1 MKKIKLFDYQEDMVK
16 RVQEAFNHHNA
27 VMVQMPTGTG
37 KTMVLANI
45 VFSFLEKCNHP
56 IWIVAHRRELVSQI
70 KDTLNK
76 FLLNFIF
83 SNHPVPPSK
92 EGSTAFP
99 KPLSPQGTGDVTA
112 RCAEFFESPRPSLAK
127 EGSTSH
133 PSPLSSEERD
143 VTALRCSEPLRS
155 KVGGPSKVSPDCLS
169 AGALKR
175 ASKVSPDCLCGVNRL
190 AKKEDGTSDILIEK
204 PSDSSL
210 FTLRSSLIKVVSI
223 QWLSRHY
230 GEMEEKPGLIVID
243 EAHHA
248 LAETYAEVMNAYPK
262 AKKLGLTA
270 TPYRLNGKGFTD
282 LFDTLLCSW
291 SMEKFIAEGR
301 LSLYDYYSIK
311 PDSADQLLIDSL
323 QKRGADGDYQQKELN
338 EVMDVKPSLERL
350 CLTIKEYVPGK
361 KGIVYAI
368 SIQHAEHIAEF
379 YRENGIKAVAI
390 SSKTP
395 SSLRKELIERFKS
408 SNTSQYFS
416 NHPVP
421 PSKEGVSK
429 ITPSIFTIK
438 EGDFSKTHPSSL
450 TLKGGS
456 TAFPKPLFNSLYDPF
471 GSPSRGQKP
480 QGTGD
485 VTALRCSEPLRS
497 KVGGASKPSPE
508 CLSASALKEAAECL
522 PECLPECLSASASKE
537 AAECLSVGASKEA
550 ASSTSSLNSAS
561 NTSDEIEVLVSVDLF
576 SEGFDCPDVEFIQ
589 LARPTLSL
597 AKYMQMVGRGLR
609 VTEGKE
615 YCVILDNV
623 GLYKRFGLPSV
634 DRDWQSMFEGRTSL
648 EDILQEACMQVNS
661 HNCRMDVLMD
671 GDEEMMKIIN
681 HERQQQIIM
690 DTYGY
695 QIVED
700 EKGLKGIKDKDGK
713 MILECQ
719 YKKIDV
725 TNDGFA
731 YCYIRKKVGRK
742 EWIDL
747 RNRLWFANKPQ
758 SVKLMGI
765 DFSTEDGKKL
775 YPRILSKYID
785 EKTYLTVKTLELQV
799 GTGLSWKHR
808 FIPWDEPNKVYLYKE
823 GEGNSRLYIDEN
835 EQYYVQK
842 NIGSQLEKVDSREE
856 LAGVAQRDKEERK
869 ESLEK
874 LKNSYKHYEYYP
886 VDNLYPVKKY
896 LGTAKDT
903 ITIEKDGIWH
913 VEDAQ
918 VNESY
923 WVDPVTYRKHYTRP
937 VLFKRGYLNILREGD
952 WCYVRNIP
960 GLRNRPLR
968 QWEIVADD
976 NLCVINNKY
985 LIEKS
990 EPDQWYKICR
1000 RTDDFTYFSVLACYY
1015 ESELIKDDTEIQITQ
1030 FDGEGLKMIQE
1041 GMPYTPLV
1049 IKTRK
1054 RRRW

>member
-1 MKKIKLFDYQEDMVK
+1 MKNDIQLFDYQEDMVK
-16 RVQEAFNHHNA
+16 RVQEAFRHHDS

-37 KTMVLANI
+37 KTYLLAAL
-45 VFSFLEKCNHP
+45 VGLFLKEEV
-56 IWIVAHRRELVSQI
+56 WVVTHRRELVSQI
-70 KDTLNK
+70 KDTLER
-76 FLLNFIF
+76 FF
-83 SNHPVPPSK
+83 S
-92 EGSTAFP
+92 
-99 KPLSPQGTGDVTA
+99 
-112 RCAEFFESPRPSLAK
+112 SLK
-127 EGSTSH
+127 STS
-133 PSPLSSEERD
+133 
-143 VTALRCSEPLRS
+143 
-155 KVGGPSKVSPDCLS
+155 
-169 AGALKR
+169 
-175 ASKVSPDCLCGVNRL
+175 
-190 AKKEDGTSDILIEK
+190 
-204 PSDSSL
+204 
-210 FTLRSSLIKVVSI
+210 IKVTSI

-395 SSLRKELIERFKS
+395 LAERQELIERFKS
-408 SNTSQYFS
+408 S
-416 NHPVP
+416 
-421 PSKEGVSK
+421 
-429 ITPSIFTIK
+429 
-438 EGDFSKTHPSSL
+438 SL
-450 TLKGGS
+450 S
-456 TAFPKPLFNSLYDPF
+456 
-471 GSPSRGQKP
+471 
-480 QGTGD
+480 
-485 VTALRCSEPLRS
+485 
-497 KVGGASKPSPE
+497 
-508 CLSASALKEAAECL
+508 
-522 PECLPECLSASASKE
+522 
-537 AAECLSVGASKEA
+537 
-550 ASSTSSLNSAS
+550 SSLNSAS

-609 VTEGKE
+609 VAEGKE

-648 EDILQEACMQVNS
+648 EDILQEACMQVYN
-661 HNCRMDVLMD
+661 HNCRMDLMMD

-681 HERQQQIIM
+681 HERQQQMIM

-719 YKKIDV
+719 YKKIEV

-765 DFSTEDGKKL
+765 DFCTEDGKKL
-775 YPRILSKYID
+775 YPRIQSKYID

-799 GTGLSWKHR
+799 GTGLSWKQR
-808 FIPWDEPNKVYLYKE
+808 FIPWDEPNKVYMFKA
-823 GEGNSRLYIDEN
+823 GEGNARLYVDED

-842 NIGSQLEKVDSREE
+842 NIGSHLEKVDSREE
-856 LAGVAQRDKEERK
+856 LAELAELAEFAQKDKEEREK
-869 ESLEK
+869 DLEK
-874 LKNSYKHYEYYP
+874 LKKSCH
-886 VDNLYPVKKY
+886 
-896 LGTAKDT
+896 DT
-903 ITIEKDGIWH
+903 R
-913 VEDAQ
+913 
-918 VNESY
+918 S
-923 WVDPVTYRKHYTRP
+923 
-937 VLFKRGYLNILREGD
+937 VLFRRGYLNILKEGD
-952 WCYVRNIP
+952 WCFVRNIP

-976 NLCVINNKY
+976 NLCVIKNTY

-1000 RTDDFTYFSVLACYY
+1000 RTDDFSYFSVLACYY
-1015 ESELIKDDTEIQITQ
+1015 ESELIMDDTEIQITQ
-1030 FDGEGLKMIQE
+1030 FDGEGLKMTQE
-1041 GMPYTPLV
+1041 GMPYTPIV

>member
-1 MKKIKLFDYQEDMVK
+1 MTKDIQLFDYQEDMVK
-16 RVQEAFNHHNA
+16 RVQEAFKHHDA

-45 VFSFLEKCNHP
+45 VFSFLEKSNNP

-70 KDTLNK
+70 KET
-76 FLLNFIF
+76 IF
-83 SNHPVPPSK
+83 SKITPSLFTLK

-112 RCAEFFESPRPSLAK
+112 
-127 EGSTSH
+127 
-133 PSPLSSEERD
+133 
-143 VTALRCSEPLRS
+143 LRCSEPLRS
-155 KVGGPSKVSPDCLS
+155 KDGGPNRSSPDCLS
-169 AGALKR
+169 AGAL
-175 ASKVSPDCLCGVNRL
+175 
-190 AKKEDGTSDILIEK
+190 
-204 PSDSSL
+204 
-210 FTLRSSLIKVVSI
+210 IKVTSI

-230 GEMEEKPGLIVID
+230 GETEEKPGLIVID

-311 PDSADQLLIDSL
+311 PDSANQLLIDSL

-390 SSKTP
+390 SSQTP
-395 SSLRKELIERFKS
+395 LAERQELIERFKS
-408 SNTSQYFS
+408 S
-416 NHPVP
+416 
-421 PSKEGVSK
+421 
-429 ITPSIFTIK
+429 
-438 EGDFSKTHPSSL
+438 SL
-450 TLKGGS
+450 S
-456 TAFPKPLFNSLYDPF
+456 
-471 GSPSRGQKP
+471 
-480 QGTGD
+480 
-485 VTALRCSEPLRS
+485 
-497 KVGGASKPSPE
+497 
-508 CLSASALKEAAECL
+508 
-522 PECLPECLSASASKE
+522 
-537 AAECLSVGASKEA
+537 
-550 ASSTSSLNSAS
+550 SSLNS
-561 NTSDEIEVLVSVDLF
+561 TSDDIEVLVSVDLF

-609 VTEGKE
+609 VAEGKE

-648 EDILQEACMQVNS
+648 EDFLQEACMQIYN

-681 HERQQQIIM
+681 HERQQQMIM
-690 DTYGY
+690 DTCGY
-695 QIVED
+695 EIVED
-700 EKGLKGIKDKDGK
+700 AKGLKGIKDKDGK

-719 YKKIDV
+719 YKKIEV

-747 RNRLWFANKPQ
+747 QNRLWFANKPQ

-765 DFSTEDGKKL
+765 DFCTEDGKKL
-775 YPRILSKYID
+775 YPRIQSKYVD

-808 FIPWDEPNKVYLYKE
+808 FIPWDEPNKVYQYIK
-823 GEGNSRLYIDEN
+823 GEGNSRLYVDDDGRYFAQE
-835 EQYYVQK
+835 
-842 NIGSQLEKVDSREE
+842 NIGSQLVEVNSPEGLAEFAEKDKQKRENDTE
-856 LAGVAQRDKEERK
+856 A
-869 ESLEK
+869 
-874 LKNSYKHYEYYP
+874 LKNAYPHYEFYP
-886 VDNLYPVKKY
+886 VDKVKFPMQIHRNSKCEN
-896 LGTAKDT
+896 K
-903 ITIEKDGIWH
+903 IRIEKDGIWH
-913 VEDAQ
+913 VEDDWYH
-918 VNESY
+918 ESY
-923 WVDPVTYRKHYTRP
+923 WVDPITHRKHYTRP
-937 VLFKRGYLNILREGD
+937 VLFKRGYLNILKEGD

-960 GLRNRPLR
+960 GLRYRPLR

-976 NLCVINNKY
+976 NICVINNKY

-1000 RTDDFTYFSVLACYY
+1000 RTDDFTYFSVLACFY
-1015 ESELIKDDTEIQITQ
+1015 ESEYIKDDTEIQITQ
-1030 FDGEGLKMIQE
+1030 FDGEGLKMTQE
-1041 GMPYTPLV
+1041 GMPYTPIV
-1049 IKTRK
+1049 IRTRK
-1054 RRRW
+1054 RSRWL

>member
-1 MKKIKLFDYQEDMVK
+1 MLFEMTMKMIKLFDYQEDMVK
-16 RVQEAFNHHNA
+16 RVQEAFRRHDS

-37 KTMVLANI
+37 KTHVLAAI
-45 VFSFLEKCNHP
+45 VGLFLKKNV
-56 IWIVAHRRELVSQI
+56 WVVAHRRELVSQI
-70 KDTLNK
+70 KDTLAR
-76 FLLNFIF
+76 F
-83 SNHPVPPSK
+83 
-92 EGSTAFP
+92 FP
-99 KPLSPQGTGDVTA
+99 DLDPEKIQVT
-112 RCAEFFESPRPSLAK
+112 
-127 EGSTSH
+127 
-133 PSPLSSEERD
+133 
-143 VTALRCSEPLRS
+143 
-155 KVGGPSKVSPDCLS
+155 
-169 AGALKR
+169 
-175 ASKVSPDCLCGVNRL
+175 
-190 AKKEDGTSDILIEK
+190 
-204 PSDSSL
+204 
-210 FTLRSSLIKVVSI
+210 SI

-230 GEMEEKPGLIVID
+230 REIKEKPSLIVID

-248 LAETYAEVMNAYPK
+248 LAETYAEVMNTYPK

-270 TPYRLNGKGFTD
+270 TPYRMNGKGFTD
-282 LFDTLLCSW
+282 LFEMLLCSW
-291 SMEKFIAEGR
+291 NMERFIAEGR

-338 EVMDVKPSLERL
+338 EVMDVRPSLERL
-350 CLTIKEYVPGK
+350 CLTVKQYVPGK

-368 SIQHAEHIAEF
+368 SIQHAEHIAEY

-395 SSLRKELIERFKS
+395 SSLRKELIERFKKN
-408 SNTSQYFS
+408 NTSLSF
-416 NHPVP
+416 
-421 PSKEGVSK
+421 SK
-429 ITPSIFTIK
+429 ITPSLF
-438 EGDFSKTHPSSL
+438 
-450 TLKGGS
+450 TLKEGS
-456 TAFPKPLFNSLYDPF
+456 TAFPKPLS
-471 GSPSRGQKP
+471 P

-485 VTALRCSEPLRS
+485 VTAPTRRSEPLRS
-497 KVGGASKPSPE
+497 KDGGPSKVSPDCVGWDRLGVT
-508 CLSASALKEAAECL
+508 CLHLAEKV
-522 PECLPECLSASASKE
+522 AD
-537 AAECLSVGASKEA
+537 
-550 ASSTSSLNSAS
+550 
-561 NTSDEIEVLVSVDLF
+561 DEIEVLVSVDLF

-609 VTEGKE
+609 VAEGKE
-615 YCVILDNV
+615 YCMILDNV

-648 EDILQEACMQVNS
+648 EDVLQETCMQVNS
-661 HNCRMDVLMD
+661 HNCRMDLVMD

-681 HERQQQIIM
+681 HERQQQMIM

-695 QIVED
+695 SLMEND
-700 EKGLKGIKDKDGK
+700 KGLLGIKDNGGNV
-713 MILECQ
+713 ILDCI
-719 YKKIDV
+719 YKKIEV

-731 YCYIRKKVGRK
+731 NCYIRKKAGRK

-747 RNRLWFANKPQ
+747 QNRLWFANKPQ

-808 FIPWDEPNKVYLYKE
+808 FIPWDEPNKVYMYKE
-823 GEGNSRLYIDEN
+823 GEGNARLYVDEN
-835 EQYYVQK
+835 EQYFVQK

-856 LAGVAQRDKEERK
+856 LAEFAKKDKEERK
-869 ESLEK
+869 EGLEK
-874 LKNSYKHYEYYP
+874 LKNSYKLYEYYP
-886 VDNLYPVKKY
+886 VDNFYPIKKY
-896 LGTAKDT
+896 LGTAKDN
-903 ITIEKDGIWH
+903 IRIEKDGIWH
-913 VEDAQ
+913 VDDAQ
-918 VNESY
+918 SNESF
-923 WVDPVTYRKHYTRP
+923 WVDPITHRKHYTRP
-937 VLFKRGYLNILREGD
+937 VLFKRGYLNILKEGD
-952 WCYVRNIP
+952 WCYVRNIQR
-960 GLRNRPLR
+960 LMNRPLR

-976 NLCVINNKY
+976 NICVINNTY

-1030 FDGEGLKMIQE
+1030 FDGDGLKMTQE
-1041 GMPYTPLV
+1041 GFPYTPIV

-1054 RRRW
+1054 RSRWW

>member
-1 MKKIKLFDYQEDMVK
+1 MKNDIQLFDYQEDMVK
-16 RVQEAFNHHNA
+16 RVQEAFRHHDS

-45 VFSFLEKCNHP
+45 VFSFLEMGNHP

-70 KDTLNK
+70 KDTL
-76 FLLNFIF
+76 
-83 SNHPVPPSK
+83 
-92 EGSTAFP
+92 E
-99 KPLSPQGTGDVTA
+99 
-112 RCAEFFESPRPSLAK
+112 RFF
-127 EGSTSH
+127 
-133 PSPLSSEERD
+133 
-143 VTALRCSEPLRS
+143 
-155 KVGGPSKVSPDCLS
+155 
-169 AGALKR
+169 
-175 ASKVSPDCLCGVNRL
+175 
-190 AKKEDGTSDILIEK
+190 
-204 PSDSSL
+204 SSL
-210 FTLRSSLIKVVSI
+210 QATSIKVMSI
-223 QWLSRHY
+223 QWLSKHY
-230 GEMEEKPGLIVID
+230 REMEEKPGLIVID

-291 SMEKFIAEGR
+291 SMERFIAEGR

-311 PDSADQLLIDSL
+311 PDSAAQLQIDSL

-395 SSLRKELIERFKS
+395 LAERQELIERFKA
-408 SNTSQYFS
+408 
-416 NHPVP
+416 
-421 PSKEGVSK
+421 
-429 ITPSIFTIK
+429 
-438 EGDFSKTHPSSL
+438 SSL
-450 TLKGGS
+450 L
-456 TAFPKPLFNSLYDPF
+456 
-471 GSPSRGQKP
+471 
-480 QGTGD
+480 
-485 VTALRCSEPLRS
+485 
-497 KVGGASKPSPE
+497 
-508 CLSASALKEAAECL
+508 
-522 PECLPECLSASASKE
+522 
-537 AAECLSVGASKEA
+537 
-550 ASSTSSLNSAS
+550 SSLNS
-561 NTSDEIEVLVSVDLF
+561 TSDEIEVLVSVDLF

-609 VTEGKE
+609 VAEGKD

-648 EDILQEACMQVNS
+648 EDILQEACMQVNG
-661 HNCRMDVLMD
+661 HNCRMDLMMD
-671 GDEEMMKIIN
+671 GDEEMMKIIS
-681 HERQQQIIM
+681 HERQQRMIM
-690 DTYGY
+690 DSYGY

-719 YKKIDV
+719 YKKIEV

-765 DFSTEDGKKL
+765 DFCTEDGKKL

-799 GTGLSWKHR
+799 GTGLSWKQR
-808 FIPWDEPNKVYLYKE
+808 FIPWDEPNKVYMFKA
-823 GEGNSRLYIDEN
+823 GEGNARLYVDED

-842 NIGSQLEKVDSREE
+842 NIGSHLEKVDSREE
-856 LAGVAQRDKEERK
+856 LAELAELAEFALKDKEEREK
-869 ESLEK
+869 GLEK
-874 LKNSYKHYEYYP
+874 LKKSCH
-886 VDNLYPVKKY
+886 D
-896 LGTAKDT
+896 
-903 ITIEKDGIWH
+903 
-913 VEDAQ
+913 
-918 VNESY
+918 
-923 WVDPVTYRKHYTRP
+923 TRP
-937 VLFKRGYLNILREGD
+937 VLFRRGYLNILKEGD
-952 WCYVRNIP
+952 WCFVRNIP

-976 NLCVINNKY
+976 NLCVIKNTY

-1015 ESELIKDDTEIQITQ
+1015 ESELIMDDTEIQITQ
-1030 FDGEGLKMIQE
+1030 FDGEGLKMTQE
-1041 GMPYTPLV
+1041 GMPYTPIV

-1054 RRRW
+1054 RRRWL

>member
-16 RVQEAFNHHNA
+16 RVQEAFKHHDA

-37 KTMVLANI
+37 KTYLLAAL
-45 VFSFLEKCNHP
+45 VGLFQKEEV
-56 IWIVAHRRELVSQI
+56 WVVAHRRELVSQI
-70 KDTLNK
+70 KDTL
-76 FLLNFIF
+76 
-83 SNHPVPPSK
+83 
-92 EGSTAFP
+92 E
-99 KPLSPQGTGDVTA
+99 
-112 RCAEFFESPRPSLAK
+112 RFF
-127 EGSTSH
+127 
-133 PSPLSSEERD
+133 
-143 VTALRCSEPLRS
+143 
-155 KVGGPSKVSPDCLS
+155 
-169 AGALKR
+169 
-175 ASKVSPDCLCGVNRL
+175 
-190 AKKEDGTSDILIEK
+190 
-204 PSDSSL
+204 SSL
-210 FTLRSSLIKVVSI
+210 KTTSIKVTSI
-223 QWLSRHY
+223 KWLSRHY

-395 SSLRKELIERFKS
+395 LAERQELIERFKA
-408 SNTSQYFS
+408 SNLSFS
-416 NHPVP
+416 NHSVP

-438 EGDFSKTHPSSL
+438 EGEFSKTHPSSL

-456 TAFPKPLFNSLYDPF
+456 TAFPKPLS
-471 GSPSRGQKP
+471 P

-508 CLSASALKEAAECL
+508 CLS
-522 PECLPECLSASASKE
+522 
-537 AAECLSVGASKEA
+537 VGASKEA
-550 ASSTSSLNSAS
+550 ASSTSSLNS
-561 NTSDEIEVLVSVDLF
+561 TSDDIDVLVSVDLF

-615 YCVILDNV
+615 YSVILDNV

-648 EDILQEACMQVNS
+648 EDILQEACMQVYN
-661 HNCRMDVLMD
+661 HNCRMDLMMN
-671 GDEEMMKIIN
+671 GDEKMMKIIN
-681 HERQQQIIM
+681 HERQQQMIM

-719 YKKIDV
+719 YKKIEV
-725 TNDGFA
+725 TNNGFA

-765 DFSTEDGKKL
+765 DFCTEDGKKL

-808 FIPWDEPNKVYLYKE
+808 FIPWDEPNKVYMYKE
-823 GEGNSRLYIDEN
+823 GEGNTRLYVDEN

-842 NIGSQLEKVDSREE
+842 NIGNQLEKVDSREE
-856 LAGVAQRDKEERK
+856 LAEFAQRDKEERK

-886 VDNLYPVKKY
+886 ADNLYPIKKH
-896 LGTAKDT
+896 LGTAKDK

-937 VLFKRGYLNILREGD
+937 VLFKRGYLNILREDD

-976 NLCVINNKY
+976 NLCVIKNTY

-1015 ESELIKDDTEIQITQ
+1015 ESELIMDDTEIQITQ
-1030 FDGEGLKMIQE
+1030 FDGEDLKMTQE
-1041 GMPYTPLV
+1041 GFPYTPLV
-1049 IKTRK
+1049 IKTHK
-1054 RRRW
+1054 RSRWL

>member
-1 MKKIKLFDYQEDMVK
+1 MTKDIQLFDYQTDMVK
-16 RVQEAFNHHNA
+16 RVQEAFRHHDS

-45 VFSFLEKCNHP
+45 VFSFLEKSNNP

-70 KDTLNK
+70 KET
-76 FLLNFIF
+76 IF
-83 SNHPVPPSK
+83 SKITPSLFTLK

-99 KPLSPQGTGDVTA
+99 KPLSPQGTG
-112 RCAEFFESPRPSLAK
+112 
-127 EGSTSH
+127 
-133 PSPLSSEERD
+133 D

-169 AGALKR
+169 AGAL
-175 ASKVSPDCLCGVNRL
+175 
-190 AKKEDGTSDILIEK
+190 
-204 PSDSSL
+204 
-210 FTLRSSLIKVVSI
+210 IKVTSI

-230 GEMEEKPGLIVID
+230 REIKEKPSLIVID

-368 SIQHAEHIAEF
+368 SIQHAEHIAEY
-379 YRENGIKAVAI
+379 YRDNGIKAVAI

-395 SSLRKELIERFKS
+395 LAERQELIERFKS
-408 SNTSQYFS
+408 
-416 NHPVP
+416 
-421 PSKEGVSK
+421 G
-429 ITPSIFTIK
+429 
-438 EGDFSKTHPSSL
+438 
-450 TLKGGS
+450 
-456 TAFPKPLFNSLYDPF
+456 
-471 GSPSRGQKP
+471 
-480 QGTGD
+480 
-485 VTALRCSEPLRS
+485 
-497 KVGGASKPSPE
+497 
-508 CLSASALKEAAECL
+508 
-522 PECLPECLSASASKE
+522 
-537 AAECLSVGASKEA
+537 
-550 ASSTSSLNSAS
+550 STSSLNS
-561 NTSDEIEVLVSVDLF
+561 TSDDIEVLVSVDLF

-609 VTEGKE
+609 VANGKE

-648 EDILQEACMQVNS
+648 EDMLQEACMHVNS

-695 QIVED
+695 QIAEN
-700 EKGLKGIKDKDGK
+700 EKGLKGIQDKDGK

-719 YKKIDV
+719 YKKIEV

-747 RNRLWFANKPQ
+747 RNRLWFVNKPQ

-765 DFSTEDGKKL
+765 DFCTEDGKKL

-785 EKTYLTVKTLELQV
+785 ENTYLTVKTLELQV
-799 GTGLSWKHR
+799 GTGLSRKHR
-808 FIPWDEPNKVYLYKE
+808 FIPWDEPNKVYMYKE

-835 EQYYVQK
+835 EQYFVQK

-856 LAGVAQRDKEERK
+856 LAVFAQKDKEERE

-886 VDNLYPVKKY
+886 VDNLYPIKKY
-896 LGTAKDT
+896 LGTAKDK
-903 ITIEKDGIWH
+903 IRVEKDGIWY

-918 VNESY
+918 ANESF
-923 WVDPVTYRKHYTRP
+923 WVDPVTHRKHYTRP
-937 VLFKRGYLNILREGD
+937 VLFKRGYLNILKEGD

-960 GLRNRPLR
+960 GLMNRPLR

-976 NLCVINNKY
+976 NICVINNTY

-990 EPDQWYKICR
+990 ETDQWYKICR

-1015 ESELIKDDTEIQITQ
+1015 ESEIIMDDTEIQITQ
-1030 FDGEGLKMIQE
+1030 FDGEGLKMTQE
-1041 GMPYTPLV
+1041 GMPYTPIV

-1054 RRRW
+1054 RSRWQ

>member
-1 MKKIKLFDYQEDMVK
+1 MKNDIQLFDYQEDMVK
-16 RVQEAFNHHNA
+16 RVQEAFRHHDS

-37 KTMVLANI
+37 KTYLLAAL
-45 VFSFLEKCNHP
+45 VGLFLKEEV
-56 IWIVAHRRELVSQI
+56 WVVAHRRELVSQI
-70 KDTLNK
+70 KDTLEK
-76 FLLNFIF
+76 FF
-83 SNHPVPPSK
+83 S
-92 EGSTAFP
+92 
-99 KPLSPQGTGDVTA
+99 
-112 RCAEFFESPRPSLAK
+112 SLK
-127 EGSTSH
+127 STS
-133 PSPLSSEERD
+133 
-143 VTALRCSEPLRS
+143 
-155 KVGGPSKVSPDCLS
+155 
-169 AGALKR
+169 
-175 ASKVSPDCLCGVNRL
+175 
-190 AKKEDGTSDILIEK
+190 
-204 PSDSSL
+204 
-210 FTLRSSLIKVVSI
+210 IKVISI

-291 SMEKFIAEGR
+291 SMERFIAEGR

-311 PDSADQLLIDSL
+311 PDSAAQLQIDSL

-338 EVMDVKPSLERL
+338 EVMDVKPSLKRL

-395 SSLRKELIERFKS
+395 LAERQELIERFKA
-408 SNTSQYFS
+408 
-416 NHPVP
+416 
-421 PSKEGVSK
+421 
-429 ITPSIFTIK
+429 
-438 EGDFSKTHPSSL
+438 SSL
-450 TLKGGS
+450 L
-456 TAFPKPLFNSLYDPF
+456 
-471 GSPSRGQKP
+471 
-480 QGTGD
+480 
-485 VTALRCSEPLRS
+485 
-497 KVGGASKPSPE
+497 
-508 CLSASALKEAAECL
+508 
-522 PECLPECLSASASKE
+522 
-537 AAECLSVGASKEA
+537 
-550 ASSTSSLNSAS
+550 SSLNS
-561 NTSDEIEVLVSVDLF
+561 TSDEIEVLVSVDLF

-609 VTEGKE
+609 VAEEKD

-648 EDILQEACMQVNS
+648 EDILQEACMQVNG
-661 HNCRMDVLMD
+661 HNCRMDLMMD
-671 GDEEMMKIIN
+671 GDEEMMKIIS
-681 HERQQQIIM
+681 HEHQQRMII
-690 DTYGY
+690 DSYGY

-719 YKKIDV
+719 YKKIEV

-765 DFSTEDGKKL
+765 DFCTEDGKKL
-775 YPRILSKYID
+775 YPRIQSKYID

-799 GTGLSWKHR
+799 GTGLSWKQR
-808 FIPWDEPNKVYLYKE
+808 FIPWDEPNKVYMFKA
-823 GEGNSRLYIDEN
+823 GEGNARLYVDED

-842 NIGSQLEKVDSREE
+842 NIGSHLEKVDSREE
-856 LAGVAQRDKEERK
+856 LAELAELAEFAQKDKEEREK
-869 ESLEK
+869 DLEK
-874 LKNSYKHYEYYP
+874 LKKSCH
-886 VDNLYPVKKY
+886 
-896 LGTAKDT
+896 DT
-903 ITIEKDGIWH
+903 R
-913 VEDAQ
+913 
-918 VNESY
+918 S
-923 WVDPVTYRKHYTRP
+923 
-937 VLFKRGYLNILREGD
+937 VLFRRGYLNILKEGD
-952 WCYVRNIP
+952 WCFVRNIP

-976 NLCVINNKY
+976 NLCVIKNTY

-1000 RTDDFTYFSVLACYY
+1000 RTDDFSYFSVLACYY
-1015 ESELIKDDTEIQITQ
+1015 ESELIMDDTEIQITQ
-1030 FDGEGLKMIQE
+1030 FDGEGLKMTQE
-1041 GMPYTPLV
+1041 GMPYTPIV

>member
-1 MKKIKLFDYQEDMVK
+1 MKNDIQLFDYQEDMVK
-16 RVQEAFNHHNA
+16 RVQEAFRHHDS

-37 KTMVLANI
+37 KTYLLAAL
-45 VFSFLEKCNHP
+45 VGLFLKEEV
-56 IWIVAHRRELVSQI
+56 WVVAHRRELVSQI
-70 KDTLNK
+70 KDTLEK
-76 FLLNFIF
+76 FF
-83 SNHPVPPSK
+83 S
-92 EGSTAFP
+92 
-99 KPLSPQGTGDVTA
+99 
-112 RCAEFFESPRPSLAK
+112 SLK
-127 EGSTSH
+127 STS
-133 PSPLSSEERD
+133 
-143 VTALRCSEPLRS
+143 
-155 KVGGPSKVSPDCLS
+155 
-169 AGALKR
+169 
-175 ASKVSPDCLCGVNRL
+175 
-190 AKKEDGTSDILIEK
+190 
-204 PSDSSL
+204 
-210 FTLRSSLIKVVSI
+210 IKVISI

-291 SMEKFIAEGR
+291 SMERFIAEGR

-311 PDSADQLLIDSL
+311 PDSAAQLQIDSL

-338 EVMDVKPSLERL
+338 EVMDVKPSLKRL

-368 SIQHAEHIAEF
+368 SIQHAEHIAEY

-395 SSLRKELIERFKS
+395 LAERQELIERFKAS
-408 SNTSQYFS
+408 
-416 NHPVP
+416 
-421 PSKEGVSK
+421 
-429 ITPSIFTIK
+429 
-438 EGDFSKTHPSSL
+438 
-450 TLKGGS
+450 
-456 TAFPKPLFNSLYDPF
+456 PLL
-471 GSPSRGQKP
+471 
-480 QGTGD
+480 
-485 VTALRCSEPLRS
+485 
-497 KVGGASKPSPE
+497 
-508 CLSASALKEAAECL
+508 
-522 PECLPECLSASASKE
+522 
-537 AAECLSVGASKEA
+537 
-550 ASSTSSLNSAS
+550 SSLNS
-561 NTSDEIEVLVSVDLF
+561 TSGDIEVLVSVDLF

-609 VTEGKE
+609 VAAGKD

-648 EDILQEACMQVNS
+648 EDILQEACMQVNG
-661 HNCRMDVLMD
+661 HNCRMDLMMD
-671 GDEEMMKIIN
+671 GDEEMMKIIS
-681 HERQQQIIM
+681 HERQQRMII
-690 DTYGY
+690 DSYGY
-695 QIVED
+695 QIIED

-719 YKKIDV
+719 YKKIEV

-765 DFSTEDGKKL
+765 DFCTEDGKKL

-808 FIPWDEPNKVYLYKE
+808 FIPWDEPNKVYMFKA
-823 GEGNSRLYIDEN
+823 GEGNARLYVDED

-842 NIGSQLEKVDSREE
+842 NIGSHLEKVDSREE
-856 LAGVAQRDKEERK
+856 LAELAEFAQKDKEER
-869 ESLEK
+869 EEDLEK
-874 LKNSYKHYEYYP
+874 LKKSCH
-886 VDNLYPVKKY
+886 
-896 LGTAKDT
+896 DT
-903 ITIEKDGIWH
+903 R
-913 VEDAQ
+913 
-918 VNESY
+918 S
-923 WVDPVTYRKHYTRP
+923 
-937 VLFKRGYLNILREGD
+937 VLFRRGYLNILKEGD
-952 WCYVRNIP
+952 WCFVRNIP

-976 NLCVINNKY
+976 NLCVIKNTY

-990 EPDQWYKICR
+990 EPDQWYKILR

-1015 ESELIKDDTEIQITQ
+1015 ESELIMDDTEIQITQ
-1030 FDGEGLKMIQE
+1030 FDGEGLKMTQE
-1041 GMPYTPLV
+1041 GMPYTPIV

-1054 RRRW
+1054 RRRWL

>member
-1 MKKIKLFDYQEDMVK
+1 MLFEMTMKKIKLFDYQEDMVK
-16 RVQEAFNHHNA
+16 RVQEAFKHHDA

-56 IWIVAHRRELVSQI
+56 IWIVAHRRELVEQI
-70 KDTLNK
+70 KGTLNK
-76 FLLNFIF
+76 SLLIF
-83 SNHPVPPSK
+83 SNHPVPLSK
-92 EGSTAFP
+92 EGLSKITPSLFTIKEGDFSKTHPSSLTLKGGSTAFP

-112 RCAEFFESPRPSLAK
+112 PP
-127 EGSTSH
+127 
-133 PSPLSSEERD
+133 
-143 VTALRCSEPLRS
+143 RCSEPLRS
-155 KVGGPSKVSPDCLS
+155 KDGGPSKVSPDC
-169 AGALKR
+169 AGW
-175 ASKVSPDCLCGVNRL
+175 DRL
-190 AKKEDGTSDILIEK
+190 AEKEDGTSSNLIEK
-204 PSDSSL
+204 PLDSSL
-210 FTLRSSLIKVVSI
+210 FTLRSSLIKVMSI

-262 AKKLGLTA
+262 SKKLGLTA

-323 QKRGADGDYQQKELN
+323 QKRGADGDYLQKELN

-395 SSLRKELIERFKS
+395 SSLREELIERFKAS
-408 SNTSQYFS
+408 SFS
-416 NHPVP
+416 SFSEKTVE
-421 PSKEGVSK
+421 SSK
-429 ITPSIFTIK
+429 ITPSLFTLK
-438 EGDFSKTHPSSL
+438 EGSTSHPDPL
-450 TLKGGS
+450 TLRGEGGNRP
-456 TAFPKPLFNSLYDPF
+456 T
-471 GSPSRGQKP
+471 
-480 QGTGD
+480 
-485 VTALRCSEPLRS
+485 RCSEPLRS
-497 KVGGASKPSPE
+497 KDGGPSKVSPGCAGWDRLGAT
-508 CLSASALKEAAECL
+508 CLRA
-522 PECLPECLSASASKE
+522 
-537 AAECLSVGASKEA
+537 G
-550 ASSTSSLNSAS
+550 
-561 NTSDEIEVLVSVDLF
+561 DGEIEVLVSVDLF

-609 VTEGKE
+609 VAEGKE

-681 HERQQQIIM
+681 HERQQQMIM

-719 YKKIDV
+719 YKKIEV

-765 DFSTEDGKKL
+765 DFCTEDGKKL

-808 FIPWDEPNKVYLYKE
+808 FIPWDEQNKVYMYKE

-856 LAGVAQRDKEERK
+856 LAEFAQKDKEER
-869 ESLEK
+869 EEGLEK
-874 LKNSYKHYEYYP
+874 LKNSYKLYEYYP
-886 VDNLYPVKKY
+886 VGHLYPIKKY
-896 LGTAKDT
+896 LGTAKDK
-903 ITIEKDGIWH
+903 IKIEKDGIWH

-918 VNESY
+918 ANESF
-923 WVDPVTYRKHYTRP
+923 WVDPITHRKHYTRP
-937 VLFKRGYLNILREGD
+937 VLFKRGYLNIIREGD

-960 GLRNRPLR
+960 GLMNRPLR

-976 NLCVINNKY
+976 NICVINNKY

-1000 RTDDFTYFSVLACYY
+1000 RTDDFTYFSVLACFY
-1015 ESELIKDDTEIQITQ
+1015 ESEYIKDDTEIQITQ
-1030 FDGEGLKMIQE
+1030 FDGEGLKMTQE
-1041 GMPYTPLV
+1041 GFTYTPLV
-1049 IKTRK
+1049 IKTYK
-1054 RRRW
+1054 RNRW

>member
-16 RVQEAFNHHNA
+16 RVQEAFKHHDA

-37 KTMVLANI
+37 KTYLLAAL
-45 VFSFLEKCNHP
+45 VGLFLKEEV
-56 IWIVAHRRELVSQI
+56 WVVAHRRELVSQI
-70 KDTLNK
+70 KDTL
-76 FLLNFIF
+76 
-83 SNHPVPPSK
+83 
-92 EGSTAFP
+92 E
-99 KPLSPQGTGDVTA
+99 
-112 RCAEFFESPRPSLAK
+112 RFF
-127 EGSTSH
+127 
-133 PSPLSSEERD
+133 
-143 VTALRCSEPLRS
+143 
-155 KVGGPSKVSPDCLS
+155 
-169 AGALKR
+169 
-175 ASKVSPDCLCGVNRL
+175 
-190 AKKEDGTSDILIEK
+190 
-204 PSDSSL
+204 SSL
-210 FTLRSSLIKVVSI
+210 KTTSIKVTSI

-311 PDSADQLLIDSL
+311 PDSAAQLLIDSL

-338 EVMDVKPSLERL
+338 EVMDVRPSLERL

-368 SIQHAEHIAEF
+368 SIQHAEHIAEY

-395 SSLRKELIERFKS
+395 LTERQELIERFKS
-408 SNTSQYFS
+408 S
-416 NHPVP
+416 
-421 PSKEGVSK
+421 
-429 ITPSIFTIK
+429 
-438 EGDFSKTHPSSL
+438 SL
-450 TLKGGS
+450 
-456 TAFPKPLFNSLYDPF
+456 
-471 GSPSRGQKP
+471 
-480 QGTGD
+480 
-485 VTALRCSEPLRS
+485 
-497 KVGGASKPSPE
+497 
-508 CLSASALKEAAECL
+508 
-522 PECLPECLSASASKE
+522 
-537 AAECLSVGASKEA
+537 
-550 ASSTSSLNSAS
+550 TSSLNS
-561 NTSDEIEVLVSVDLF
+561 TSDDIEVLVSVDLF

-609 VTEGKE
+609 VAEGKE

-634 DRDWQSMFEGRTSL
+634 DRDWQSMFEGKALL

-661 HNCRMDVLMD
+661 HNCRMDLIMD

-681 HERQQQIIM
+681 HERQQQLLM

-719 YKKIDV
+719 YKKIEV

-765 DFSTEDGKKL
+765 DFCTEDGKKL

-799 GTGLSWKHR
+799 GTGLSWKQR
-808 FIPWDEPNKVYLYKE
+808 FIPWDEPNKVYMFKA
-823 GEGNSRLYIDEN
+823 GEGNARLYVDED

-842 NIGSQLEKVDSREE
+842 NIGSHLEKVDSREE
-856 LAGVAQRDKEERK
+856 LAELAELAEFAQKDKEER
-869 ESLEK
+869 EEDLEK
-874 LKNSYKHYEYYP
+874 LKKSCH
-886 VDNLYPVKKY
+886 D
-896 LGTAKDT
+896 
-903 ITIEKDGIWH
+903 
-913 VEDAQ
+913 
-918 VNESY
+918 
-923 WVDPVTYRKHYTRP
+923 TRP
-937 VLFKRGYLNILREGD
+937 VLFRRGYLNILKEGD
-952 WCYVRNIP
+952 WCFVRNIP

-976 NLCVINNKY
+976 NLCVIKNTY

-1015 ESELIKDDTEIQITQ
+1015 ESELIMDDTEIQITQ
-1030 FDGEGLKMIQE
+1030 FDGEGLKMTQE
-1041 GMPYTPLV
+1041 GMPYTPIV

-1054 RRRW
+1054 RRRWL

>member
-1 MKKIKLFDYQEDMVK
+1 MKDIKLFDYQEDMK
-16 RVQEAFNHHNA
+16 ERIEKALCLHRS
-27 VMVQMPTGTG
+27 VMAQMPTGTG
-37 KTMVLANI
+37 KTVLLAS
-45 VFSFLEKCNHP
+45 VVESFLREHSNCHV
-56 IWIVAHRRELVSQI
+56 WIVAHRRELVSQI

-76 FLLNFIF
+76 FLLNFNF
-83 SNHPVPPSK
+83 SK
-92 EGSTAFP
+92 IT
-99 KPLSPQGTGDVTA
+99 
-112 RCAEFFESPRPSLAK
+112 PSLFTIK

-133 PSPLSSEERD
+133 PGPLTLRGEGGNRPP
-143 VTALRCSEPLRS
+143 RCSEPLRS
-155 KVGGPSKVSPDCLS
+155 KVGGPSKVSPDCAGWDRLGATCLHLAERVGDGLGATS
-169 AGALKR
+169 ASSVNP
-175 ASKVSPDCLCGVNRL
+175 ASDMMP
-190 AKKEDGTSDILIEK
+190 
-204 PSDSSL
+204 
-210 FTLRSSLIKVVSI
+210 IKVMSI

-338 EVMDVKPSLERL
+338 EVMDVRPSLERL

-395 SSLRKELIERFKS
+395 LAERQELIGRFKS
-408 SNTSQYFS
+408 S
-416 NHPVP
+416 
-421 PSKEGVSK
+421 
-429 ITPSIFTIK
+429 
-438 EGDFSKTHPSSL
+438 SL
-450 TLKGGS
+450 
-456 TAFPKPLFNSLYDPF
+456 
-471 GSPSRGQKP
+471 SP
-480 QGTGD
+480 
-485 VTALRCSEPLRS
+485 
-497 KVGGASKPSPE
+497 
-508 CLSASALKEAAECL
+508 
-522 PECLPECLSASASKE
+522 
-537 AAECLSVGASKEA
+537 
-550 ASSTSSLNSAS
+550 SLNS
-561 NTSDEIEVLVSVDLF
+561 TSDDIEVLVSVDLF

-609 VTEGKE
+609 VAEGKE

-623 GLYKRFGLPSV
+623 GQYKRFGLPSV
-634 DRDWQSMFEGRTSL
+634 DRDWQSMFKGKALL
-648 EDILQEACMQVNS
+648 EDMLQEACMQVNS
-661 HNCRMDVLMD
+661 HNCRMDLMMD
-671 GDEEMMKIIN
+671 GDEVMMKIIN
-681 HERQQQIIM
+681 HERQQQMIM

-700 EKGLKGIKDKDGK
+700 EKGLKGIKDKDGT

-719 YKKIDV
+719 YKKIEV

-765 DFSTEDGKKL
+765 DFCTEDGKKL

-785 EKTYLTVKTLELQV
+785 DKTYLTVKTLELQV

-823 GEGNSRLYIDEN
+823 GEGNSRLYVDDDGRYFAQE
-835 EQYYVQK
+835 
-842 NIGSQLEKVDSREE
+842 NIGSQLVEVNSTEE
-856 LAGVAQRDKEERK
+856 LAEFAEKDKQER
-869 ESLEK
+869 ENDAEA
-874 LKNSYKHYEYYP
+874 LKNAYPHYEFYP
-886 VDNLYPVKKY
+886 VDKVKFPMQIRRNTKCEN
-896 LGTAKDT
+896 K
-903 ITIEKDGIWH
+903 IRIEKDGIWH
-913 VEDAQ
+913 VEDDWYH
-918 VNESY
+918 ESY
-923 WVDPVTYRKHYTRP
+923 WVDPITHRKHYTRP
-937 VLFKRGYLNILREGD
+937 VLFKRGYLNILKEGD

-976 NLCVINNKY
+976 NICVINNKY

-1000 RTDDFTYFSVLACYY
+1000 RTDDFSYFSVLACYY
-1015 ESELIKDDTEIQITQ
+1015 ESEYIKDDTEIQITQ
-1030 FDGEGLKMIQE
+1030 FDGEGLKMTQE
-1041 GMPYTPLV
+1041 GFTYTPLV
-1049 IKTRK
+1049 IKTHK

>member
-1 MKKIKLFDYQEDMVK
+1 MKNDIQLFDYQEDMVK
-16 RVQEAFNHHNA
+16 RVQEAFRHHDS

-37 KTMVLANI
+37 KTYLLAVL
-45 VFSFLEKCNHP
+45 VGLFLKEEV
-56 IWIVAHRRELVSQI
+56 WVVAHRRELVSQI
-70 KDTLNK
+70 KDTLEK
-76 FLLNFIF
+76 FF
-83 SNHPVPPSK
+83 S
-92 EGSTAFP
+92 
-99 KPLSPQGTGDVTA
+99 
-112 RCAEFFESPRPSLAK
+112 SLK
-127 EGSTSH
+127 STS
-133 PSPLSSEERD
+133 
-143 VTALRCSEPLRS
+143 
-155 KVGGPSKVSPDCLS
+155 
-169 AGALKR
+169 
-175 ASKVSPDCLCGVNRL
+175 
-190 AKKEDGTSDILIEK
+190 
-204 PSDSSL
+204 
-210 FTLRSSLIKVVSI
+210 IKVISI

-291 SMEKFIAEGR
+291 SMERFIAEGR

-311 PDSADQLLIDSL
+311 PDSAAQLLIDSL

-395 SSLRKELIERFKS
+395 LAERQELIERFKA
-408 SNTSQYFS
+408 
-416 NHPVP
+416 
-421 PSKEGVSK
+421 
-429 ITPSIFTIK
+429 
-438 EGDFSKTHPSSL
+438 SSL
-450 TLKGGS
+450 L
-456 TAFPKPLFNSLYDPF
+456 
-471 GSPSRGQKP
+471 
-480 QGTGD
+480 
-485 VTALRCSEPLRS
+485 
-497 KVGGASKPSPE
+497 
-508 CLSASALKEAAECL
+508 
-522 PECLPECLSASASKE
+522 
-537 AAECLSVGASKEA
+537 
-550 ASSTSSLNSAS
+550 SSLNS
-561 NTSDEIEVLVSVDLF
+561 TSDEIEVLVSVDLF

-609 VTEGKE
+609 VAAGKD

-671 GDEEMMKIIN
+671 GDEDMMKIIS
-681 HERQQQIIM
+681 HERQQRMIM
-690 DTYGY
+690 DSYGY
-695 QIVED
+695 KIVED

-719 YKKIDV
+719 YKKIEV

-765 DFSTEDGKKL
+765 DFCTEDGKKL

-799 GTGLSWKHR
+799 GTGLSWKQR
-808 FIPWDEPNKVYLYKE
+808 FIPWDEPNKVYMFKA
-823 GEGNSRLYIDEN
+823 GEGNARLYVDED

-856 LAGVAQRDKEERK
+856 LAELAELAEFAQKDKEER
-869 ESLEK
+869 EEDLEK
-874 LKNSYKHYEYYP
+874 LKKSCH
-886 VDNLYPVKKY
+886 D
-896 LGTAKDT
+896 
-903 ITIEKDGIWH
+903 
-913 VEDAQ
+913 
-918 VNESY
+918 
-923 WVDPVTYRKHYTRP
+923 TRP
-937 VLFKRGYLNILREGD
+937 VLFRRGYLNILKEGD
-952 WCYVRNIP
+952 WCFVRNIP

-976 NLCVINNKY
+976 NLCVIKNTY

-1000 RTDDFTYFSVLACYY
+1000 RTDDFSYFSALACYY
-1015 ESELIKDDTEIQITQ
+1015 ESELIMDDTEIQITQ
-1030 FDGEGLKMIQE
+1030 FDGEGLKMTQE
-1041 GMPYTPLV
+1041 GMPYTPIV

>member
-1 MKKIKLFDYQEDMVK
+1 MMKDIQLFNYQEDMVK
-16 RVQEAFNHHNA
+16 RVQEAFRNHDS

-45 VFSFLEKCNHP
+45 VFSFLEKDNHP
-56 IWIVAHRRELVSQI
+56 IWIVAHRRELVEQI
-70 KDTLNK
+70 KETV
-76 FLLNFIF
+76 F
-83 SNHPVPPSK
+83 SK
-92 EGSTAFP
+92 IT
-99 KPLSPQGTGDVTA
+99 
-112 RCAEFFESPRPSLAK
+112 PSLFSIK

-133 PSPLSSEERD
+133 PGPLTLRGEGGNRP
-143 VTALRCSEPLRS
+143 TRCSEPLRS
-155 KVGGPSKVSPDCLS
+155 KVGGPSKVSPDCAGWDRLTDTCLRPADGLGEGLGATS
-169 AGALKR
+169 ASSVNP
-175 ASKVSPDCLCGVNRL
+175 ASDMMP
-190 AKKEDGTSDILIEK
+190 
-204 PSDSSL
+204 
-210 FTLRSSLIKVVSI
+210 IKVMSI
-223 QWLSRHY
+223 QWLAKHY
-230 GEMEEKPGLIVID
+230 REMEEKPGLIVID

-338 EVMDVKPSLERL
+338 EVMDVRPSLERL
-350 CLTIKEYVPGK
+350 CLSIKEYVKGK

-408 SNTSQYFS
+408 SNTSQKF
-416 NHPVP
+416 
-421 PSKEGVSK
+421 SK
-429 ITPSIFTIK
+429 ITPSLFTIK
-438 EGDFSKTHPSSL
+438 EGSTSHPDPL
-450 TLKGGS
+450 TLRGEGGNRP
-456 TAFPKPLFNSLYDPF
+456 T
-471 GSPSRGQKP
+471 
-480 QGTGD
+480 
-485 VTALRCSEPLRS
+485 RCSEPLRS
-497 KVGGASKPSPE
+497 KDGGPSKVSPDCAGWDRQDE
-508 CLSASALKEAAECL
+508 GLGNRLGATCLR
-522 PECLPECLSASASKE
+522 
-537 AAECLSVGASKEA
+537 GADRVA
-550 ASSTSSLNSAS
+550 D
-561 NTSDEIEVLVSVDLF
+561 DEIEVLVSVDLF

-609 VTEGKE
+609 VAEGKE

-623 GLYKRFGLPSV
+623 GLYKRFGLPSM

-648 EDILQEACMQVNS
+648 ENILQEACMQVNS
-661 HNCRMDVLMD
+661 HNCRMDLMMD

-681 HERQQQIIM
+681 HERQQQMIM

-700 EKGLKGIKDKDGK
+700 EKGQKGIKDKDGK

-719 YKKIDV
+719 YKKIEV

-765 DFSTEDGKKL
+765 DFCTEDGKKL

-823 GEGNSRLYIDEN
+823 GEGNSRLYVDEN

-856 LAGVAQRDKEERK
+856 LAEFAQKDKEERDDG
-869 ESLEK
+869 LEK
-874 LKNSYKHYEYYP
+874 LKNSYHHYEYYP
-886 VDNLYPVKKY
+886 VDHLYPIKKY
-896 LGTAKDT
+896 FGTAKDK

-918 VNESY
+918 ANESF
-923 WVDPVTYRKHYTRP
+923 WVDPITQRKHYTRP

-960 GLRNRPLR
+960 GLKNRPLR

-976 NLCVINNKY
+976 NICVVNNKY

-1000 RTDDFTYFSVLACYY
+1000 RTDDFSYFSVLACYY
-1015 ESELIKDDTEIQITQ
+1015 ESEYIKDDTEIQITQ
-1030 FDGEGLKMIQE
+1030 FDGEGLKMTQE
-1041 GMPYTPLV
+1041 GFTYTPLV
-1049 IKTRK
+1049 IKTHK

>member
-16 RVQEAFNHHNA
+16 RVQEAFKHHDA

-70 KDTLNK
+70 KNT
-76 FLLNFIF
+76 IF
-83 SNHPVPPSK
+83 SK
-92 EGSTAFP
+92 IT
-99 KPLSPQGTGDVTA
+99 
-112 RCAEFFESPRPSLAK
+112 PSLFTLK
-127 EGSTSH
+127 EGSTST
-133 PSPLSSEERD
+133 PSPSSSEGGD
-143 VTALRCSEPLRS
+143 VTAPPRRSEPLRS
-155 KVGGPSKVSPDCLS
+155 KVGGASKPSPDCLS
-169 AGALKR
+169 AS
-175 ASKVSPDCLCGVNRL
+175 ASKE
-190 AKKEDGTSDILIEK
+190 A
-204 PSDSSL
+204 SDSSL

-248 LAETYAEVMNAYPK
+248 LAETYEEVMNAYPK

-291 SMEKFIAEGR
+291 SMEKFIVEGR

-395 SSLRKELIERFKS
+395 LAERQELIERFKA
-408 SNTSQYFS
+408 SNLSFS

-456 TAFPKPLFNSLYDPF
+456 TAFPKPLSNSLYDPF

-522 PECLPECLSASASKE
+522 PECLSASASKE
-537 AAECLSVGASKEA
+537 ASECLSVGASENSL
-550 ASSTSSLNSAS
+550 ASSTSSLNS
-561 NTSDEIEVLVSVDLF
+561 TSDDIDVLVSVDLF

-609 VTEGKE
+609 VAEGKE
-615 YCVILDNV
+615 FCVILDNV

-671 GDEEMMKIIN
+671 GDEEMVKIIN

-725 TNDGFA
+725 TNNGFA

-785 EKTYLTVKTLELQV
+785 EKTHLTVKTLELQV

-823 GEGNSRLYIDEN
+823 GEGNSRLYVDEN

-856 LAGVAQRDKEERK
+856 LAEFVQKDKEERE

-896 LGTAKDT
+896 LGTAKDK

-937 VLFKRGYLNILREGD
+937 VLFKRGYLNILREDD

-976 NLCVINNKY
+976 NLCVIKNTY
-985 LIEKS
+985 LVEKS

-1030 FDGEGLKMIQE
+1030 FDGEGMKMTQE
-1041 GMPYTPLV
+1041 GFTYTPLV
-1049 IKTRK
+1049 IKTHK

>member
-1 MKKIKLFDYQEDMVK
+1 MKNDSQLFDYQEDMVK
-16 RVQEAFNHHNA
+16 RVQEAFRHYDS

-37 KTMVLANI
+37 KTYLLAAL
-45 VFSFLEKCNHP
+45 VGLFLKEEV
-56 IWIVAHRRELVSQI
+56 WVVAHRRELVSQI
-70 KDTLNK
+70 KDTLEK
-76 FLLNFIF
+76 FF
-83 SNHPVPPSK
+83 S
-92 EGSTAFP
+92 
-99 KPLSPQGTGDVTA
+99 
-112 RCAEFFESPRPSLAK
+112 SLK
-127 EGSTSH
+127 STS
-133 PSPLSSEERD
+133 
-143 VTALRCSEPLRS
+143 
-155 KVGGPSKVSPDCLS
+155 
-169 AGALKR
+169 
-175 ASKVSPDCLCGVNRL
+175 
-190 AKKEDGTSDILIEK
+190 
-204 PSDSSL
+204 
-210 FTLRSSLIKVVSI
+210 IKVISI

-291 SMEKFIAEGR
+291 SMERFIAEGR

-311 PDSADQLLIDSL
+311 PDSAAQLLIDSL

-408 SNTSQYFS
+408 S
-416 NHPVP
+416 
-421 PSKEGVSK
+421 
-429 ITPSIFTIK
+429 
-438 EGDFSKTHPSSL
+438 SL
-450 TLKGGS
+450 L
-456 TAFPKPLFNSLYDPF
+456 
-471 GSPSRGQKP
+471 
-480 QGTGD
+480 
-485 VTALRCSEPLRS
+485 
-497 KVGGASKPSPE
+497 
-508 CLSASALKEAAECL
+508 
-522 PECLPECLSASASKE
+522 
-537 AAECLSVGASKEA
+537 
-550 ASSTSSLNSAS
+550 SSLNS
-561 NTSDEIEVLVSVDLF
+561 TSDEIEVLVSVDLF

-609 VTEGKE
+609 VAEGKD

-648 EDILQEACMQVNS
+648 EDILQEACMQVNG
-661 HNCRMDVLMD
+661 HNCRMDLMMD
-671 GDEEMMKIIN
+671 GDEEMMKIIS
-681 HERQQQIIM
+681 HERQQRMIM
-690 DTYGY
+690 DSYGY

-713 MILECQ
+713 MILDCQ
-719 YKKIDV
+719 YKKIEV

-765 DFSTEDGKKL
+765 DFCTEDGKKL

-799 GTGLSWKHR
+799 GTGLSWKQR
-808 FIPWDEPNKVYLYKE
+808 FIPWDEPNKVYMFKA
-823 GEGNSRLYIDEN
+823 GEGNARLYVDED

-856 LAGVAQRDKEERK
+856 LAELAELAEFALKDKEEREK
-869 ESLEK
+869 GLEK
-874 LKNSYKHYEYYP
+874 LKKSCH
-886 VDNLYPVKKY
+886 D
-896 LGTAKDT
+896 
-903 ITIEKDGIWH
+903 
-913 VEDAQ
+913 
-918 VNESY
+918 
-923 WVDPVTYRKHYTRP
+923 TRP
-937 VLFKRGYLNILREGD
+937 VLFRRGYLNILREGD

-976 NLCVINNKY
+976 NLCVIKNTY

-1015 ESELIKDDTEIQITQ
+1015 ESELIMDDTEIQITQ
-1030 FDGEGLKMIQE
+1030 FDGEGLKMTQE
-1041 GMPYTPLV
+1041 GMPYTPIV

-1054 RRRW
+1054 RRRWL

>member
-1 MKKIKLFDYQEDMVK
+1 MTKDIQLFDYQEDMVK
-16 RVQEAFNHHNA
+16 RVQEAFKHHDA

-45 VFSFLEKCNHP
+45 VFSFLEKSNNP

-76 FLLNFIF
+76 SLLIF
-83 SNHPVPPSK
+83 SKTHPSSLTLK
-92 EGSTAFP
+92 GGSTAFP
-99 KPLSPQGTGDVTA
+99 KPLSPQGTG
-112 RCAEFFESPRPSLAK
+112 
-127 EGSTSH
+127 
-133 PSPLSSEERD
+133 D

-169 AGALKR
+169 AGASEGAL
-175 ASKVSPDCLCGVNRL
+175 SSSYLIS
-190 AKKEDGTSDILIEK
+190 TS
-204 PSDSSL
+204 
-210 FTLRSSLIKVVSI
+210 IKVTSI

-248 LAETYAEVMNAYPK
+248 LAETYTEVMNAYPK

-368 SIQHAEHIAEF
+368 SIQHAEHIAEY

-395 SSLRKELIERFKS
+395 LAERQELIERFKS
-408 SNTSQYFS
+408 S
-416 NHPVP
+416 
-421 PSKEGVSK
+421 
-429 ITPSIFTIK
+429 
-438 EGDFSKTHPSSL
+438 SL
-450 TLKGGS
+450 S
-456 TAFPKPLFNSLYDPF
+456 
-471 GSPSRGQKP
+471 
-480 QGTGD
+480 
-485 VTALRCSEPLRS
+485 
-497 KVGGASKPSPE
+497 
-508 CLSASALKEAAECL
+508 
-522 PECLPECLSASASKE
+522 
-537 AAECLSVGASKEA
+537 
-550 ASSTSSLNSAS
+550 SSLNSAS

-609 VTEGKE
+609 VAEGKE

-648 EDILQEACMQVNS
+648 EDILQEACMQVYN
-661 HNCRMDVLMD
+661 HNCRMDLMMD

-681 HERQQQIIM
+681 HKRQQQMIM

-719 YKKIDV
+719 YKKIEV

-808 FIPWDEPNKVYLYKE
+808 FIPWDEPNKVYMYKE
-823 GEGNSRLYIDEN
+823 GEGNSRLYVDEN

-856 LAGVAQRDKEERK
+856 LAEFAQRDKEERK

-874 LKNSYKHYEYYP
+874 RKNACH
-886 VDNLYPVKKY
+886 D
-896 LGTAKDT
+896 
-903 ITIEKDGIWH
+903 
-913 VEDAQ
+913 
-918 VNESY
+918 
-923 WVDPVTYRKHYTRP
+923 TRP
-937 VLFKRGYLNILREGD
+937 VLFRRGYLNILKEGD

-976 NLCVINNKY
+976 NLCVIKNTY

-1000 RTDDFTYFSVLACYY
+1000 RTDDFTYFSVLACFY
-1015 ESELIKDDTEIQITQ
+1015 ESEYIKDDTEIQITQ
-1030 FDGEGLKMIQE
+1030 FDGEGLKMTQE
-1041 GMPYTPLV
+1041 GFPYTPLV
-1049 IKTRK
+1049 IKTHK
-1054 RRRW
+1054 RSRWL

>member
-1 MKKIKLFDYQEDMVK
+1 MKNDIQLFDYQEDMVK
-16 RVQEAFNHHNA
+16 RVQETFRHHDS

-37 KTMVLANI
+37 KTYLLAAL
-45 VFSFLEKCNHP
+45 VGLFLKEEV
-56 IWIVAHRRELVSQI
+56 WVVAHRRELVSQI
-70 KDTLNK
+70 KDTLEK
-76 FLLNFIF
+76 FF
-83 SNHPVPPSK
+83 S
-92 EGSTAFP
+92 
-99 KPLSPQGTGDVTA
+99 
-112 RCAEFFESPRPSLAK
+112 SLK
-127 EGSTSH
+127 STS
-133 PSPLSSEERD
+133 
-143 VTALRCSEPLRS
+143 
-155 KVGGPSKVSPDCLS
+155 
-169 AGALKR
+169 
-175 ASKVSPDCLCGVNRL
+175 
-190 AKKEDGTSDILIEK
+190 
-204 PSDSSL
+204 
-210 FTLRSSLIKVVSI
+210 IKVISI

-291 SMEKFIAEGR
+291 SMERFIAEGR

-311 PDSADQLLIDSL
+311 PDSAAQLQIDSL

-390 SSKTP
+390 SSQTP
-395 SSLRKELIERFKS
+395 LAERQELIERFKS
-408 SNTSQYFS
+408 S
-416 NHPVP
+416 
-421 PSKEGVSK
+421 
-429 ITPSIFTIK
+429 
-438 EGDFSKTHPSSL
+438 SL
-450 TLKGGS
+450 S
-456 TAFPKPLFNSLYDPF
+456 
-471 GSPSRGQKP
+471 
-480 QGTGD
+480 
-485 VTALRCSEPLRS
+485 
-497 KVGGASKPSPE
+497 
-508 CLSASALKEAAECL
+508 
-522 PECLPECLSASASKE
+522 
-537 AAECLSVGASKEA
+537 
-550 ASSTSSLNSAS
+550 SSLNS
-561 NTSDEIEVLVSVDLF
+561 TSDDIEVLVSVDLF

-609 VTEGKE
+609 VAEGKE

-648 EDILQEACMQVNS
+648 EDILQEACMLVNS

-681 HERQQQIIM
+681 HERQQQIII

-700 EKGLKGIKDKDGK
+700 EKGLKGIKDKDGT

-719 YKKIDV
+719 YKKIVV

-765 DFSTEDGKKL
+765 DFCTEDGKKL
-775 YPRILSKYID
+775 YPRIQSKYID

-799 GTGLSWKHR
+799 GTGLSWKQR
-808 FIPWDEPNKVYLYKE
+808 FIPWDEPNKVYMFKA
-823 GEGNSRLYIDEN
+823 GEGNARLYVDED

-842 NIGSQLEKVDSREE
+842 NIGSHLEKVDSREE
-856 LAGVAQRDKEERK
+856 LAELAELAEFAQKDKEER
-869 ESLEK
+869 EEDLEK
-874 LKNSYKHYEYYP
+874 LKKSCH
-886 VDNLYPVKKY
+886 D
-896 LGTAKDT
+896 
-903 ITIEKDGIWH
+903 
-913 VEDAQ
+913 
-918 VNESY
+918 
-923 WVDPVTYRKHYTRP
+923 TRP
-937 VLFKRGYLNILREGD
+937 VLFRRGYLNILKEGD
-952 WCYVRNIP
+952 WCFVRNIP

-976 NLCVINNKY
+976 NLCVIKNTY

-1000 RTDDFTYFSVLACYY
+1000 RTDDFSYFSVLACYY
-1015 ESELIKDDTEIQITQ
+1015 ESELIMDDTEIQITQ
-1030 FDGEGLKMIQE
+1030 FDGEGVKMTQE
-1041 GMPYTPLV
+1041 GMPYTPIV

>member
-1 MKKIKLFDYQEDMVK
+1 MMKDIQLFDYQADMVK
-16 RVQEAFNHHNA
+16 RVQEAFKHHDA

-45 VFSFLEKCNHP
+45 VFSFLEKSNNP
-56 IWIVAHRRELVSQI
+56 IWIVAHRRELVEQI
-70 KDTLNK
+70 KGTLNK
-76 FLLNFIF
+76 SLLIF
-83 SNHPVPPSK
+83 SNHPVPLSK
-92 EGSTAFP
+92 EGLSKITPSLFTIKEGDFSKTHPSSLTLKGGSTAFP

-112 RCAEFFESPRPSLAK
+112 PP
-127 EGSTSH
+127 
-133 PSPLSSEERD
+133 
-143 VTALRCSEPLRS
+143 RCSEPLRS
-155 KVGGPSKVSPDCLS
+155 KVGGPSKVSPDC
-169 AGALKR
+169 AGWDRLGMSG
-175 ASKVSPDCLCGVNRL
+175 ASKVSPDCLSAGAL
-190 AKKEDGTSDILIEK
+190 KEALSSSDL
-204 PSDSSL
+204 
-210 FTLRSSLIKVVSI
+210 SSLISTSIKVTSI

-368 SIQHAEHIAEF
+368 SIQHAEHIAEY

-395 SSLRKELIERFKS
+395 LAERQELIERFKS
-408 SNTSQYFS
+408 S
-416 NHPVP
+416 
-421 PSKEGVSK
+421 
-429 ITPSIFTIK
+429 
-438 EGDFSKTHPSSL
+438 SL
-450 TLKGGS
+450 S
-456 TAFPKPLFNSLYDPF
+456 
-471 GSPSRGQKP
+471 
-480 QGTGD
+480 
-485 VTALRCSEPLRS
+485 
-497 KVGGASKPSPE
+497 
-508 CLSASALKEAAECL
+508 
-522 PECLPECLSASASKE
+522 
-537 AAECLSVGASKEA
+537 
-550 ASSTSSLNSAS
+550 SSLNSTS

-609 VTEGKE
+609 VAEGKE

-648 EDILQEACMQVNS
+648 ENILQEACMQVNS
-661 HNCRMDVLMD
+661 HNCRMDLMMD

-681 HERQQQIIM
+681 HERQQQMIM

-695 QIVED
+695 QIVEN
-700 EKGLKGIKDKDGK
+700 EKGLKGIKDKDGT

-719 YKKIDV
+719 YKKIEV

-765 DFSTEDGKKL
+765 DFCTEDGKKL

-808 FIPWDEPNKVYLYKE
+808 FIPWDEPNKVYMYKE

-856 LAGVAQRDKEERK
+856 LAEFAQKDKEER
-869 ESLEK
+869 EEGLEK
-874 LKNSYKHYEYYP
+874 LKNSYKNYEYYP
-886 VDNLYPVKKY
+886 VDHLYPIKKY
-896 LGTAKDT
+896 LGTAKDK
-903 ITIEKDGIWH
+903 IKIEKDGIWH

-918 VNESY
+918 ANESF
-923 WVDPVTYRKHYTRP
+923 WVDPITHRKHYTRP

-960 GLRNRPLR
+960 GLMNRPLR

-976 NLCVINNKY
+976 NICVINNKY

-1015 ESELIKDDTEIQITQ
+1015 ESEYIKDDTEIQITQ
-1030 FDGEGLKMIQE
+1030 FDGEGLKMTQE
-1041 GMPYTPLV
+1041 GFTYTPLV
-1049 IKTRK
+1049 IKTYK
-1054 RRRW
+1054 RNRW

>member
-1 MKKIKLFDYQEDMVK
+1 MKNDIQLFDYQEDMVK
-16 RVQEAFNHHNA
+16 RVQEAFRHHDS

-37 KTMVLANI
+37 KTYLLAAL
-45 VFSFLEKCNHP
+45 VGLFLKEEV
-56 IWIVAHRRELVSQI
+56 WVVAHRRELVSQI
-70 KDTLNK
+70 KDTLEK
-76 FLLNFIF
+76 FF
-83 SNHPVPPSK
+83 S
-92 EGSTAFP
+92 
-99 KPLSPQGTGDVTA
+99 
-112 RCAEFFESPRPSLAK
+112 SLK
-127 EGSTSH
+127 STS
-133 PSPLSSEERD
+133 
-143 VTALRCSEPLRS
+143 
-155 KVGGPSKVSPDCLS
+155 
-169 AGALKR
+169 
-175 ASKVSPDCLCGVNRL
+175 
-190 AKKEDGTSDILIEK
+190 
-204 PSDSSL
+204 
-210 FTLRSSLIKVVSI
+210 IKVISI

-291 SMEKFIAEGR
+291 SMERFIAEGR

-311 PDSADQLLIDSL
+311 PDSAAQLQIDSL

-338 EVMDVKPSLERL
+338 EVMDVKPSLKRL

-395 SSLRKELIERFKS
+395 LAERQELIERFKS
-408 SNTSQYFS
+408 S
-416 NHPVP
+416 
-421 PSKEGVSK
+421 
-429 ITPSIFTIK
+429 
-438 EGDFSKTHPSSL
+438 SL
-450 TLKGGS
+450 
-456 TAFPKPLFNSLYDPF
+456 
-471 GSPSRGQKP
+471 SP
-480 QGTGD
+480 
-485 VTALRCSEPLRS
+485 
-497 KVGGASKPSPE
+497 
-508 CLSASALKEAAECL
+508 
-522 PECLPECLSASASKE
+522 
-537 AAECLSVGASKEA
+537 
-550 ASSTSSLNSAS
+550 SLNSTS
-561 NTSDEIEVLVSVDLF
+561 NTSGEIEVLVSVDLF

-609 VTEGKE
+609 VAAGKD

-648 EDILQEACMQVNS
+648 EDILQEACMQVNG
-661 HNCRMDVLMD
+661 HNCRMDLMMD
-671 GDEEMMKIIN
+671 GDEEMMKIIS
-681 HERQQQIIM
+681 HERQQRMIM
-690 DTYGY
+690 DSYGY

-713 MILECQ
+713 MILDCQ
-719 YKKIDV
+719 YKKIEV

-765 DFSTEDGKKL
+765 DFCTEDGKKL

-799 GTGLSWKHR
+799 GTGLSWKQR
-808 FIPWDEPNKVYLYKE
+808 FIPWDEPNKVYMFKA
-823 GEGNSRLYIDEN
+823 GEGNARLYVDED

-856 LAGVAQRDKEERK
+856 LAELAELAEFALKDKEEREK
-869 ESLEK
+869 GLEK
-874 LKNSYKHYEYYP
+874 LKKSCH
-886 VDNLYPVKKY
+886 D
-896 LGTAKDT
+896 
-903 ITIEKDGIWH
+903 
-913 VEDAQ
+913 
-918 VNESY
+918 
-923 WVDPVTYRKHYTRP
+923 TRP
-937 VLFKRGYLNILREGD
+937 VLFRRGYLNILREGD

-976 NLCVINNKY
+976 NICVINNKY

-1015 ESELIKDDTEIQITQ
+1015 ESELIMDDTEIQITQ
-1030 FDGEGLKMIQE
+1030 FDGEGLKMTQE
-1041 GMPYTPLV
+1041 GMPYTPIV

-1054 RRRW
+1054 RRRWL

>member
-1 MKKIKLFDYQEDMVK
+1 MLFEMTMKKIKLFDYQEDMVK
-16 RVQEAFNHHNA
+16 RVQEAFKHHDA

-37 KTMVLANI
+37 KTYLLAAL
-45 VFSFLEKCNHP
+45 VGLFQKEEV
-56 IWIVAHRRELVSQI
+56 WVVAHRRELVSQI
-70 KDTLNK
+70 KDTL
-76 FLLNFIF
+76 
-83 SNHPVPPSK
+83 
-92 EGSTAFP
+92 E
-99 KPLSPQGTGDVTA
+99 
-112 RCAEFFESPRPSLAK
+112 RFF
-127 EGSTSH
+127 
-133 PSPLSSEERD
+133 
-143 VTALRCSEPLRS
+143 
-155 KVGGPSKVSPDCLS
+155 
-169 AGALKR
+169 
-175 ASKVSPDCLCGVNRL
+175 
-190 AKKEDGTSDILIEK
+190 
-204 PSDSSL
+204 SSL
-210 FTLRSSLIKVVSI
+210 KTTSIKVTSI

-311 PDSADQLLIDSL
+311 PDSAAQLLIDSL

-368 SIQHAEHIAEF
+368 SIQHAEHIAEY

-421 PSKEGVSK
+421 LSKEGSTS
-429 ITPSIFTIK
+429 TPS
-438 EGDFSKTHPSSL
+438 PSSSE
-450 TLKGGS
+450 G
-456 TAFPKPLFNSLYDPF
+456 
-471 GSPSRGQKP
+471 
-480 QGTGD
+480 GD

-497 KVGGASKPSPE
+497 KVGGPSKVSPE

-522 PECLPECLSASASKE
+522 
-537 AAECLSVGASKEA
+537 SVGASENSL
-550 ASSTSSLNSAS
+550 ASSTSSLNS
-561 NTSDEIEVLVSVDLF
+561 TSDDIDVLVSVDLF

-609 VTEGKE
+609 VAEGKD

-648 EDILQEACMQVNS
+648 EDILQETCMHVNS
-661 HNCRMDVLMD
+661 HNCRMDLMMD

-681 HERQQQIIM
+681 HVRQQQMIR
-690 DTYGY
+690 DTFGY

-700 EKGLKGIKDKDGK
+700 EKGLKGIKDKDSK

-719 YKKIDV
+719 YKKIEV

-765 DFSTEDGKKL
+765 DFCTEDGKRL
-775 YPRILSKYID
+775 YPRIQSKYID

-808 FIPWDEPNKVYLYKE
+808 FIPWDDEPNKVYLYKE

-842 NIGSQLEKVDSREE
+842 NIGSQLEKVDSREA
-856 LAGVAQRDKEERK
+856 LAEFAQRDKEERK

-886 VDNLYPVKKY
+886 VDNLYPIKKY
-896 LGTAKDT
+896 LGTATDK

-923 WVDPVTYRKHYTRP
+923 WVDPVTHRKHYTRP

-976 NLCVINNKY
+976 NLCVIKNTY

-1030 FDGEGLKMIQE
+1030 FDGEGLKMTQE

>member
-1 MKKIKLFDYQEDMVK
+1 MKNDIQLFDYQEDMVK
-16 RVQEAFNHHNA
+16 RVQEAFRHHDS

-37 KTMVLANI
+37 KTYLLAVL
-45 VFSFLEKCNHP
+45 VGLFLKEEV
-56 IWIVAHRRELVSQI
+56 WVVAHRRELVSQI
-70 KDTLNK
+70 KDTLEK
-76 FLLNFIF
+76 FF
-83 SNHPVPPSK
+83 S
-92 EGSTAFP
+92 
-99 KPLSPQGTGDVTA
+99 
-112 RCAEFFESPRPSLAK
+112 SLK
-127 EGSTSH
+127 STS
-133 PSPLSSEERD
+133 
-143 VTALRCSEPLRS
+143 
-155 KVGGPSKVSPDCLS
+155 
-169 AGALKR
+169 
-175 ASKVSPDCLCGVNRL
+175 
-190 AKKEDGTSDILIEK
+190 
-204 PSDSSL
+204 
-210 FTLRSSLIKVVSI
+210 IKVISI

-291 SMEKFIAEGR
+291 SMERFIAEGR

-311 PDSADQLLIDSL
+311 PDSAAQLLIDSL

-408 SNTSQYFS
+408 S
-416 NHPVP
+416 
-421 PSKEGVSK
+421 
-429 ITPSIFTIK
+429 
-438 EGDFSKTHPSSL
+438 SL
-450 TLKGGS
+450 L
-456 TAFPKPLFNSLYDPF
+456 
-471 GSPSRGQKP
+471 
-480 QGTGD
+480 
-485 VTALRCSEPLRS
+485 
-497 KVGGASKPSPE
+497 
-508 CLSASALKEAAECL
+508 
-522 PECLPECLSASASKE
+522 
-537 AAECLSVGASKEA
+537 
-550 ASSTSSLNSAS
+550 SSLNS
-561 NTSDEIEVLVSVDLF
+561 TSDEIEVLVSVDLF

-609 VTEGKE
+609 VAEGKE

-661 HNCRMDVLMD
+661 HNCRMDLMMV

-681 HERQQQIIM
+681 HERQLQM
-690 DTYGY
+690 MRDTYGY

-719 YKKIDV
+719 YKKIEV

-765 DFSTEDGKKL
+765 DFCTEDGKKL
-775 YPRILSKYID
+775 YPRIQSKYID

-799 GTGLSWKHR
+799 GTGLSWKQR
-808 FIPWDEPNKVYLYKE
+808 FIPWDEPNKVYMFKA
-823 GEGNSRLYIDEN
+823 GEGNARLYVDED

-856 LAGVAQRDKEERK
+856 LAELAELAEFALKDKEEREK
-869 ESLEK
+869 GLEK
-874 LKNSYKHYEYYP
+874 LKKSCH
-886 VDNLYPVKKY
+886 D
-896 LGTAKDT
+896 
-903 ITIEKDGIWH
+903 
-913 VEDAQ
+913 
-918 VNESY
+918 
-923 WVDPVTYRKHYTRP
+923 TRP
-937 VLFKRGYLNILREGD
+937 VLFRRGYLNILKEGD
-952 WCYVRNIP
+952 WCFVRNIP

-976 NLCVINNKY
+976 NLCVIKNTY

-1000 RTDDFTYFSVLACYY
+1000 RTDDFSYFSALACYY
-1015 ESELIKDDTEIQITQ
+1015 ESELIMDDTEIQITQ
-1030 FDGEGLKMIQE
+1030 FDGEGLKMTQE
-1041 GMPYTPLV
+1041 GMPYTPIV

>member
-1 MKKIKLFDYQEDMVK
+1 MKNDIQLFDYQEDMVK
-16 RVQEAFNHHNA
+16 RVQEAFRHHDS

-37 KTMVLANI
+37 KTYLFAALVGL
-45 VFSFLEKCNHP
+45 FLKEEV
-56 IWIVAHRRELVSQI
+56 WVVAHRRELVSQI
-70 KDTLNK
+70 KDTLEK
-76 FLLNFIF
+76 FF
-83 SNHPVPPSK
+83 S
-92 EGSTAFP
+92 
-99 KPLSPQGTGDVTA
+99 
-112 RCAEFFESPRPSLAK
+112 SLK
-127 EGSTSH
+127 STS
-133 PSPLSSEERD
+133 
-143 VTALRCSEPLRS
+143 
-155 KVGGPSKVSPDCLS
+155 
-169 AGALKR
+169 
-175 ASKVSPDCLCGVNRL
+175 
-190 AKKEDGTSDILIEK
+190 
-204 PSDSSL
+204 
-210 FTLRSSLIKVVSI
+210 IKVISI

-291 SMEKFIAEGR
+291 SMERFIAEGR

-311 PDSADQLLIDSL
+311 PDSAAQLQIDSL

-338 EVMDVKPSLERL
+338 EVMDVKPSLKRL

-395 SSLRKELIERFKS
+395 LAERQELIERFKA
-408 SNTSQYFS
+408 
-416 NHPVP
+416 
-421 PSKEGVSK
+421 
-429 ITPSIFTIK
+429 
-438 EGDFSKTHPSSL
+438 SSL
-450 TLKGGS
+450 L
-456 TAFPKPLFNSLYDPF
+456 
-471 GSPSRGQKP
+471 
-480 QGTGD
+480 
-485 VTALRCSEPLRS
+485 
-497 KVGGASKPSPE
+497 
-508 CLSASALKEAAECL
+508 
-522 PECLPECLSASASKE
+522 
-537 AAECLSVGASKEA
+537 
-550 ASSTSSLNSAS
+550 SSLNS
-561 NTSDEIEVLVSVDLF
+561 TSDEIEVLVSVDLF

-609 VTEGKE
+609 VAEEKD

-648 EDILQEACMQVNS
+648 EDILQEACMQVNG

-671 GDEEMMKIIN
+671 GDEEMMKIIS
-681 HERQQQIIM
+681 HERQQRMII
-690 DTYGY
+690 DSYGY

-713 MILECQ
+713 MILDCQ
-719 YKKIDV
+719 YKKIEV

-765 DFSTEDGKKL
+765 DFCTEDGKKL
-775 YPRILSKYID
+775 YPRIQSKYID

-799 GTGLSWKHR
+799 GTGLSWKQR
-808 FIPWDEPNKVYLYKE
+808 FIPWDEPNKVYMFKA
-823 GEGNSRLYIDEN
+823 GEGNARLYVDED

-856 LAGVAQRDKEERK
+856 LAELAELAEFAQKDKEER
-869 ESLEK
+869 EEDLEK
-874 LKNSYKHYEYYP
+874 LKKSCH
-886 VDNLYPVKKY
+886 D
-896 LGTAKDT
+896 
-903 ITIEKDGIWH
+903 
-913 VEDAQ
+913 
-918 VNESY
+918 
-923 WVDPVTYRKHYTRP
+923 TRP
-937 VLFKRGYLNILREGD
+937 VLFRRGYLNILKEGD

-976 NLCVINNKY
+976 NLCVIKNTY

-1000 RTDDFTYFSVLACYY
+1000 RTDDFSYFSALACYY
-1015 ESELIKDDTEIQITQ
+1015 ESELIMDDTEIQITQ
-1030 FDGEGLKMIQE
+1030 FDGEGLKMTQE
-1041 GMPYTPLV
+1041 GMPYTPIV

>member
-1 MKKIKLFDYQEDMVK
+1 MKNDIQLFDYQEDMVK
-16 RVQEAFNHHNA
+16 RVQEAFRHHDS

-37 KTMVLANI
+37 KTYLLAAL
-45 VFSFLEKCNHP
+45 VGLFLKEEV
-56 IWIVAHRRELVSQI
+56 WVVAHRRELVSQI
-70 KDTLNK
+70 KDTLEK
-76 FLLNFIF
+76 FF
-83 SNHPVPPSK
+83 S
-92 EGSTAFP
+92 
-99 KPLSPQGTGDVTA
+99 
-112 RCAEFFESPRPSLAK
+112 SLK
-127 EGSTSH
+127 STS
-133 PSPLSSEERD
+133 
-143 VTALRCSEPLRS
+143 
-155 KVGGPSKVSPDCLS
+155 
-169 AGALKR
+169 
-175 ASKVSPDCLCGVNRL
+175 
-190 AKKEDGTSDILIEK
+190 
-204 PSDSSL
+204 
-210 FTLRSSLIKVVSI
+210 IKVISI

-291 SMEKFIAEGR
+291 SMERFIAEGR

-311 PDSADQLLIDSL
+311 PDSAAQLQIDSL

-338 EVMDVKPSLERL
+338 EVMDVKPSLKRL

-395 SSLRKELIERFKS
+395 LAERQELIERFKA
-408 SNTSQYFS
+408 
-416 NHPVP
+416 
-421 PSKEGVSK
+421 
-429 ITPSIFTIK
+429 
-438 EGDFSKTHPSSL
+438 SSL
-450 TLKGGS
+450 L
-456 TAFPKPLFNSLYDPF
+456 
-471 GSPSRGQKP
+471 
-480 QGTGD
+480 
-485 VTALRCSEPLRS
+485 
-497 KVGGASKPSPE
+497 
-508 CLSASALKEAAECL
+508 
-522 PECLPECLSASASKE
+522 
-537 AAECLSVGASKEA
+537 
-550 ASSTSSLNSAS
+550 SSLNS
-561 NTSDEIEVLVSVDLF
+561 TSDEIEVLVSVDLF

-609 VTEGKE
+609 VAEEKD

-648 EDILQEACMQVNS
+648 EDILQEACMQVNG
-661 HNCRMDVLMD
+661 HNCRMDLMMD
-671 GDEEMMKIIN
+671 GDEEMMKIIS
-681 HERQQQIIM
+681 HEHQQRMII
-690 DTYGY
+690 DSYGY

-713 MILECQ
+713 MILDCQ
-719 YKKIDV
+719 YKKIEV

-765 DFSTEDGKKL
+765 DFCTEDGKKL
-775 YPRILSKYID
+775 YPRIQSKYID

-799 GTGLSWKHR
+799 GTGLSWKQR
-808 FIPWDEPNKVYLYKE
+808 FIPWDEPNKVYMFKA
-823 GEGNSRLYIDEN
+823 GEGNARLYVDED

-842 NIGSQLEKVDSREE
+842 NIGSHLEKVDSREE
-856 LAGVAQRDKEERK
+856 LAELAELAEFAQKDKEEREK
-869 ESLEK
+869 DLEK
-874 LKNSYKHYEYYP
+874 LKKSCH
-886 VDNLYPVKKY
+886 
-896 LGTAKDT
+896 DT
-903 ITIEKDGIWH
+903 R
-913 VEDAQ
+913 
-918 VNESY
+918 S
-923 WVDPVTYRKHYTRP
+923 
-937 VLFKRGYLNILREGD
+937 VLFRRGYLNILKEGD
-952 WCYVRNIP
+952 WCFVRNIP

-976 NLCVINNKY
+976 NLCVIKNTY

-1015 ESELIKDDTEIQITQ
+1015 ESELIMDDTEIQITQ
-1030 FDGEGLKMIQE
+1030 FDGEGLKMTQE
-1041 GMPYTPLV
+1041 GMPYTPIV
-1049 IKTRK
+1049 IKTHK

>member
-1 MKKIKLFDYQEDMVK
+1 MK
-16 RVQEAFNHHNA
+16 RVQEAFRHHDS

-37 KTMVLANI
+37 KTYLLAAL
-45 VFSFLEKCNHP
+45 VGLFLKEEV
-56 IWIVAHRRELVSQI
+56 WVVAHRRELVSQI
-70 KDTLNK
+70 KDTLEK
-76 FLLNFIF
+76 FF
-83 SNHPVPPSK
+83 S
-92 EGSTAFP
+92 
-99 KPLSPQGTGDVTA
+99 
-112 RCAEFFESPRPSLAK
+112 SLK
-127 EGSTSH
+127 STS
-133 PSPLSSEERD
+133 
-143 VTALRCSEPLRS
+143 
-155 KVGGPSKVSPDCLS
+155 
-169 AGALKR
+169 
-175 ASKVSPDCLCGVNRL
+175 
-190 AKKEDGTSDILIEK
+190 
-204 PSDSSL
+204 
-210 FTLRSSLIKVVSI
+210 IKVISI

-291 SMEKFIAEGR
+291 SMERFIAEGR

-311 PDSADQLLIDSL
+311 PDSAAQLQIDSL

-338 EVMDVKPSLERL
+338 EVMDVKPSLKRL

-395 SSLRKELIERFKS
+395 LAERQELIERFKA
-408 SNTSQYFS
+408 
-416 NHPVP
+416 
-421 PSKEGVSK
+421 
-429 ITPSIFTIK
+429 
-438 EGDFSKTHPSSL
+438 SSL
-450 TLKGGS
+450 L
-456 TAFPKPLFNSLYDPF
+456 
-471 GSPSRGQKP
+471 
-480 QGTGD
+480 
-485 VTALRCSEPLRS
+485 
-497 KVGGASKPSPE
+497 
-508 CLSASALKEAAECL
+508 
-522 PECLPECLSASASKE
+522 
-537 AAECLSVGASKEA
+537 
-550 ASSTSSLNSAS
+550 SSLNS
-561 NTSDEIEVLVSVDLF
+561 TSDEIEVLVSVDLF

-609 VTEGKE
+609 VAEEKD

-648 EDILQEACMQVNS
+648 EDILQEACMQVNG
-661 HNCRMDVLMD
+661 HNCRMDLMMD
-671 GDEEMMKIIN
+671 GDEEMMKIIS
-681 HERQQQIIM
+681 HEHQQRMII
-690 DTYGY
+690 DSYGY

-713 MILECQ
+713 MILDCQ
-719 YKKIDV
+719 YKKIEV

-765 DFSTEDGKKL
+765 DFCTEDGKKL
-775 YPRILSKYID
+775 YPRIQSKYID

-799 GTGLSWKHR
+799 GTGLSWKQR
-808 FIPWDEPNKVYLYKE
+808 FIPWDEPNKVYMFKA
-823 GEGNSRLYIDEN
+823 GEGNARLYVDED

-842 NIGSQLEKVDSREE
+842 NIGCHLEKVDSREE
-856 LAGVAQRDKEERK
+856 LAELAEFAQKDKEER
-869 ESLEK
+869 EEDLEK
-874 LKNSYKHYEYYP
+874 LKKSCH
-886 VDNLYPVKKY
+886 D
-896 LGTAKDT
+896 
-903 ITIEKDGIWH
+903 
-913 VEDAQ
+913 
-918 VNESY
+918 
-923 WVDPVTYRKHYTRP
+923 TRP
-937 VLFKRGYLNILREGD
+937 VLFRRGYLNILKEGD
-952 WCYVRNIP
+952 WCFVRNIP

-976 NLCVINNKY
+976 NLCVIKNTY

-1000 RTDDFTYFSVLACYY
+1000 RTDDFSYFSVLACYY
-1015 ESELIKDDTEIQITQ
+1015 ESELIMDDTEIQITQ
-1030 FDGEGLKMIQE
+1030 FDGEGLKMTQE
-1041 GMPYTPLV
+1041 GMPYTPIV

>member
-1 MKKIKLFDYQEDMVK
+1 MLFEMTMKKIKLFDYQEDMVK
-16 RVQEAFNHHNA
+16 RVQEAFKHHDA

-45 VFSFLEKCNHP
+45 VFSFLEKSNNP

-70 KDTLNK
+70 KGTLNK
-76 FLLNFIF
+76 SLLIF
-83 SNHPVPPSK
+83 SNHPVPLSK
-92 EGSTAFP
+92 EG
-99 KPLSPQGTGDVTA
+99 LSKIT
-112 RCAEFFESPRPSLAK
+112 PSLFTIK

-133 PSPLSSEERD
+133 PGPLTLRGEGGNRPP
-143 VTALRCSEPLRS
+143 RCSEPLRS
-155 KVGGPSKVSPDCLS
+155 KVGGPSKVSPDCAGWDRLGATCLHLAERVGDGLGATS
-169 AGALKR
+169 ASSVNP
-175 ASKVSPDCLCGVNRL
+175 ASDMMP
-190 AKKEDGTSDILIEK
+190 
-204 PSDSSL
+204 
-210 FTLRSSLIKVVSI
+210 IKVMSI
-223 QWLSRHY
+223 QWLSKHY
-230 GEMEEKPGLIVID
+230 REMEEKPGLIVID

-311 PDSADQLLIDSL
+311 PDSAAQLLIDSL

-338 EVMDVKPSLERL
+338 EVMDVKPSLEML
-350 CLTIKEYVPGK
+350 CLTIKKYVPGK

-395 SSLRKELIERFKS
+395 LAERQELIERFKS
-408 SNTSQYFS
+408 S
-416 NHPVP
+416 
-421 PSKEGVSK
+421 
-429 ITPSIFTIK
+429 
-438 EGDFSKTHPSSL
+438 SL
-450 TLKGGS
+450 S
-456 TAFPKPLFNSLYDPF
+456 
-471 GSPSRGQKP
+471 
-480 QGTGD
+480 
-485 VTALRCSEPLRS
+485 
-497 KVGGASKPSPE
+497 
-508 CLSASALKEAAECL
+508 
-522 PECLPECLSASASKE
+522 
-537 AAECLSVGASKEA
+537 
-550 ASSTSSLNSAS
+550 SSLNSS
-561 NTSDEIEVLVSVDLF
+561 SDDIEVLVSVDLF

-609 VTEGKE
+609 VAEGKE

-661 HNCRMDVLMD
+661 HNCRMDLVMD

-681 HERQQQIIM
+681 HERQQQMIM

-700 EKGLKGIKDKDGK
+700 EKGLKGIKDKEGK

-719 YKKIDV
+719 YKKIEV

-765 DFSTEDGKKL
+765 DFCTEDGKKL
-775 YPRILSKYID
+775 YPRIQSKYID

-808 FIPWDEPNKVYLYKE
+808 FIPWDEPNKVYMCQERKDR
-823 GEGNSRLYIDEN
+823 SRLYVDEN
-835 EQYYVQK
+835 KQYFVQK
-842 NIGSQLEKVDSREE
+842 NIGSQLVEVNSPEGLAKFAEKDKQERENDAE
-856 LAGVAQRDKEERK
+856 T
-869 ESLEK
+869 
-874 LKNSYKHYEYYP
+874 LKNAYPHYEFYP
-886 VDNLYPVKKY
+886 VDKVKFHMQIHRNNKCEN
-896 LGTAKDT
+896 K
-903 ITIEKDGIWH
+903 IRIEKDGIWH
-913 VEDAQ
+913 VEDDWYH
-918 VNESY
+918 ESY
-923 WVDPVTYRKHYTRP
+923 WVDPITHRKHYTRP
-937 VLFKRGYLNILREGD
+937 VLFKRGYLNILKEGD

-976 NLCVINNKY
+976 NICVINNKY

-1000 RTDDFTYFSVLACYY
+1000 RTDDFTYFSVLACFY
-1015 ESELIKDDTEIQITQ
+1015 ESEHIKDDTEIQITQ
-1030 FDGEGLKMIQE
+1030 FDGEGLKMTQE
-1041 GMPYTPLV
+1041 GFPYTPLV
-1049 IKTRK
+1049 IKTYK
-1054 RRRW
+1054 RSRWL

>member
-1 MKKIKLFDYQEDMVK
+1 MLFEMTMKKIKLFDYQEDMVK
-16 RVQEAFNHHNA
+16 RVQEAFKHHDA

-37 KTMVLANI
+37 KTYLLAAL
-45 VFSFLEKCNHP
+45 VGLFLKEEV
-56 IWIVAHRRELVSQI
+56 WVVAHRRELVSQI
-70 KDTLNK
+70 KDTL
-76 FLLNFIF
+76 
-83 SNHPVPPSK
+83 
-92 EGSTAFP
+92 E
-99 KPLSPQGTGDVTA
+99 
-112 RCAEFFESPRPSLAK
+112 RFF
-127 EGSTSH
+127 
-133 PSPLSSEERD
+133 
-143 VTALRCSEPLRS
+143 
-155 KVGGPSKVSPDCLS
+155 
-169 AGALKR
+169 
-175 ASKVSPDCLCGVNRL
+175 
-190 AKKEDGTSDILIEK
+190 
-204 PSDSSL
+204 SSL
-210 FTLRSSLIKVVSI
+210 KTTSIKVTSI

-230 GEMEEKPGLIVID
+230 VEMEEKPGLIVID

-291 SMEKFIAEGR
+291 SMEKFIAERR

-408 SNTSQYFS
+408 SNTSQNLSFS
-416 NHPVP
+416 NQPIN
-421 PSKEGVSK
+421 SSK
-429 ITPSIFTIK
+429 ITPSLFDIK
-438 EGDFSKTHPSSL
+438 EDFSKITPSLFTLKEGSTSHPDPL
-450 TLKGGS
+450 TLRGEGGNRP
-456 TAFPKPLFNSLYDPF
+456 T
-471 GSPSRGQKP
+471 
-480 QGTGD
+480 
-485 VTALRCSEPLRS
+485 RCSEPLRS
-497 KVGGASKPSPE
+497 KDGGPSKVSPDCAGWDRLDDT
-508 CLSASALKEAAECL
+508 CLQPAGGLTDACL
-522 PECLPECLSASASKE
+522 RAGDGLGDHLGDRAGDGLGATCLRPADRVA
-537 AAECLSVGASKEA
+537 
-550 ASSTSSLNSAS
+550 
-561 NTSDEIEVLVSVDLF
+561 DDDIEVLVSVDLF

-609 VTEGKE
+609 VAEGKE

-661 HNCRMDVLMD
+661 HNCRMDLVMD

-681 HERQQQIIM
+681 HEHQQQMIM
-690 DTYGY
+690 DSYGY
-695 QIVED
+695 QIVEN
-700 EKGLKGIKDKDGK
+700 EKGLKGIKDKDGT

-719 YKKIDV
+719 YKKIEV

-765 DFSTEDGKKL
+765 DFCTEDGKKL
-775 YPRILSKYID
+775 YPRIQSKYID
-785 EKTYLTVKTLELQV
+785 DKIYLTVKTLQLQV

-808 FIPWDEPNKVYLYKE
+808 FIPWDEPNKVYMYKE

-856 LAGVAQRDKEERK
+856 LAEFAQKDKEERK
-869 ESLEK
+869 EGLEK
-874 LKNSYKHYEYYP
+874 LKNSYKNYEYYP
-886 VDNLYPVKKY
+886 VDHLYPIKKY
-896 LGTAKDT
+896 LGTAKDK

-918 VNESY
+918 ANESF
-923 WVDPVTYRKHYTRP
+923 WVDPITHRKHYTRP
-937 VLFKRGYLNILREGD
+937 VLFKRGYLNIIREGD

-960 GLRNRPLR
+960 GLMNRPLR

-976 NLCVINNKY
+976 NICVINNKY

-1015 ESELIKDDTEIQITQ
+1015 ESEYIKDDTEIQITQ
-1030 FDGEGLKMIQE
+1030 FDGEGLKMTQE
-1041 GMPYTPLV
+1041 GFTYTPLV
-1049 IKTRK
+1049 IKTYK
-1054 RRRW
+1054 RNRW

>member
-16 RVQEAFNHHNA
+16 RVQEAFKHHDA

-45 VFSFLEKCNHP
+45 VFSFLEKSNNP

-70 KDTLNK
+70 KGTLNK
-76 FLLNFIF
+76 SLLIF
-83 SNHPVPPSK
+83 SNHPVPLSK
-92 EGSTAFP
+92 EGST
-99 KPLSPQGTGDVTA
+99 S
-112 RCAEFFESPRPSLAK
+112 S
-127 EGSTSH
+127 
-133 PSPLSSEERD
+133 PSPSSSEGGD

-155 KVGGPSKVSPDCLS
+155 KVGGPSKVSPDC
-169 AGALKR
+169 AGWDRLGMSG
-175 ASKVSPDCLCGVNRL
+175 ASKVSPDCLSAG
-190 AKKEDGTSDILIEK
+190 A
-204 PSDSSL
+204 
-210 FTLRSSLIKVVSI
+210 LIKVTSI

-311 PDSADQLLIDSL
+311 PDSAAQLLIDSL

-395 SSLRKELIERFKS
+395 FAERQELIERFKS
-408 SNTSQYFS
+408 S
-416 NHPVP
+416 
-421 PSKEGVSK
+421 
-429 ITPSIFTIK
+429 
-438 EGDFSKTHPSSL
+438 SL
-450 TLKGGS
+450 S
-456 TAFPKPLFNSLYDPF
+456 
-471 GSPSRGQKP
+471 
-480 QGTGD
+480 
-485 VTALRCSEPLRS
+485 
-497 KVGGASKPSPE
+497 
-508 CLSASALKEAAECL
+508 
-522 PECLPECLSASASKE
+522 
-537 AAECLSVGASKEA
+537 
-550 ASSTSSLNSAS
+550 SSLNSAS

-609 VTEGKE
+609 VAEGKE

-661 HNCRMDVLMD
+661 HNCRMDLMMV

-681 HERQQQIIM
+681 HERQLQM
-690 DTYGY
+690 MRDTYGY

-719 YKKIDV
+719 YKKIEV

-823 GEGNSRLYIDEN
+823 GEGNSRLYIDED

-842 NIGSQLEKVDSREE
+842 NIGSQLEKVDSREA
-856 LAGVAQRDKEERK
+856 LAESAQKDKKERK

-874 LKNSYKHYEYYP
+874 RKNSYKHYEYYP
-886 VDNLYPVKKY
+886 VDNFYSVKKY
-896 LGTAKDT
+896 LGTAKDK
-903 ITIEKDGIWH
+903 IRIEKDGIWH

-923 WVDPVTYRKHYTRP
+923 WVDPFTRRKHYTRP
-937 VLFKRGYLNILREGD
+937 VLFKRGYLNILKEGD

-960 GLRNRPLR
+960 GLMNRPLR

-976 NLCVINNKY
+976 NLCVIKNTY

-1000 RTDDFTYFSVLACYY
+1000 RTDDFTYFSVLACFY
-1015 ESELIKDDTEIQITQ
+1015 ESEHIKDDTEIQITQ
-1030 FDGEGLKMIQE
+1030 FDGEGLKMTQE
-1041 GMPYTPLV
+1041 GFPYTPIV

-1054 RRRW
+1054 RSKWL

>member
-1 MKKIKLFDYQEDMVK
+1 MKNDIQLFDYQEDMVK
-16 RVQEAFNHHNA
+16 RVQEAFRHHDS

-45 VFSFLEKCNHP
+45 VFSFLEKCNNP

-70 KDTLNK
+70 KNTLNK
-76 FLLNFIF
+76 SLFIF
-83 SNHPVPPSK
+83 SKTHPSSLTLK
-92 EGSTAFP
+92 GGSTAFP

-112 RCAEFFESPRPSLAK
+112 
-127 EGSTSH
+127 
-133 PSPLSSEERD
+133 
-143 VTALRCSEPLRS
+143 LRCSEPLRS
-155 KVGGPSKVSPDCLS
+155 KVGGASKPSPDCLS
-169 AGALKR
+169 ASASKE
-175 ASKVSPDCLCGVNRL
+175 ASKVSPECLSAG
-190 AKKEDGTSDILIEK
+190 A
-204 PSDSSL
+204 
-210 FTLRSSLIKVVSI
+210 LIKVISI

-291 SMEKFIAEGR
+291 SMERFIAEGR

-311 PDSADQLLIDSL
+311 PDSAAQLLIDSL

-395 SSLRKELIERFKS
+395 LAERQELIERFKA
-408 SNTSQYFS
+408 
-416 NHPVP
+416 
-421 PSKEGVSK
+421 
-429 ITPSIFTIK
+429 
-438 EGDFSKTHPSSL
+438 SSL
-450 TLKGGS
+450 L
-456 TAFPKPLFNSLYDPF
+456 
-471 GSPSRGQKP
+471 
-480 QGTGD
+480 
-485 VTALRCSEPLRS
+485 
-497 KVGGASKPSPE
+497 
-508 CLSASALKEAAECL
+508 
-522 PECLPECLSASASKE
+522 
-537 AAECLSVGASKEA
+537 
-550 ASSTSSLNSAS
+550 SSLNS
-561 NTSDEIEVLVSVDLF
+561 TSDEIEVLVSVDLF

-609 VTEGKE
+609 VAAGKD

-648 EDILQEACMQVNS
+648 EDILQEACMQVNG
-661 HNCRMDVLMD
+661 HNCRMDLMMD
-671 GDEEMMKIIN
+671 GDEEMMKIIS
-681 HERQQQIIM
+681 HERQQRMII
-690 DTYGY
+690 DSYGY

-713 MILECQ
+713 MILDCQ
-719 YKKIDV
+719 YKKIEV

-765 DFSTEDGKKL
+765 DFCTEDGKKL
-775 YPRILSKYID
+775 YPRIQSKYID

-799 GTGLSWKHR
+799 GTGLSWKQR
-808 FIPWDEPNKVYLYKE
+808 FIPWDEPNKVYMFKA
-823 GEGNSRLYIDEN
+823 GEGNARLYVDEN

-842 NIGSQLEKVDSREE
+842 NIGSHLEKVDSREE
-856 LAGVAQRDKEERK
+856 LAELAEFAQKDKEER
-869 ESLEK
+869 EEDLEK
-874 LKNSYKHYEYYP
+874 LKKSCH
-886 VDNLYPVKKY
+886 D
-896 LGTAKDT
+896 
-903 ITIEKDGIWH
+903 
-913 VEDAQ
+913 
-918 VNESY
+918 
-923 WVDPVTYRKHYTRP
+923 TRP
-937 VLFKRGYLNILREGD
+937 VLFRRGYLNILKEGD
-952 WCYVRNIP
+952 WCFVRNIP

-976 NLCVINNKY
+976 NLCVIKNTY

-1015 ESELIKDDTEIQITQ
+1015 ESELIMDDTEIQITQ
-1030 FDGEGLKMIQE
+1030 FDGEGVKMTQE
-1041 GMPYTPLV
+1041 GMPYTPIV

-1054 RRRW
+1054 RRRWL

>member
-1 MKKIKLFDYQEDMVK
+1 MKNDIQLFDYQEDMVK
-16 RVQEAFNHHNA
+16 RVQEAFRHHDS

-37 KTMVLANI
+37 KTYLLAAL
-45 VFSFLEKCNHP
+45 VGLFLKEEV
-56 IWIVAHRRELVSQI
+56 WVVAHRRELVSQI
-70 KDTLNK
+70 KDTLEK
-76 FLLNFIF
+76 FF
-83 SNHPVPPSK
+83 S
-92 EGSTAFP
+92 
-99 KPLSPQGTGDVTA
+99 
-112 RCAEFFESPRPSLAK
+112 SLK
-127 EGSTSH
+127 STS
-133 PSPLSSEERD
+133 
-143 VTALRCSEPLRS
+143 
-155 KVGGPSKVSPDCLS
+155 
-169 AGALKR
+169 
-175 ASKVSPDCLCGVNRL
+175 
-190 AKKEDGTSDILIEK
+190 
-204 PSDSSL
+204 
-210 FTLRSSLIKVVSI
+210 IKVISI

-291 SMEKFIAEGR
+291 SMERFIAEGR

-311 PDSADQLLIDSL
+311 PDSAAQLQIDSL

-338 EVMDVKPSLERL
+338 EVMDVKPSLKRL

-408 SNTSQYFS
+408 S
-416 NHPVP
+416 
-421 PSKEGVSK
+421 
-429 ITPSIFTIK
+429 
-438 EGDFSKTHPSSL
+438 SL
-450 TLKGGS
+450 L
-456 TAFPKPLFNSLYDPF
+456 
-471 GSPSRGQKP
+471 
-480 QGTGD
+480 
-485 VTALRCSEPLRS
+485 
-497 KVGGASKPSPE
+497 
-508 CLSASALKEAAECL
+508 
-522 PECLPECLSASASKE
+522 
-537 AAECLSVGASKEA
+537 
-550 ASSTSSLNSAS
+550 SSLNS
-561 NTSDEIEVLVSVDLF
+561 TSDEIEVLVSVDLF

-609 VTEGKE
+609 VAEGKD

-648 EDILQEACMQVNS
+648 EDILQEACMQVNG
-661 HNCRMDVLMD
+661 HNCRMDLMMD
-671 GDEEMMKIIN
+671 GDEEMMKIIS
-681 HERQQQIIM
+681 HERQQRMIM
-690 DTYGY
+690 DSYGY

-713 MILECQ
+713 MILDCQ
-719 YKKIDV
+719 YKKIEV

-765 DFSTEDGKKL
+765 DFCTEDGKKL
-775 YPRILSKYID
+775 YPRIQSKYID

-799 GTGLSWKHR
+799 GTGLSWKQR
-808 FIPWDEPNKVYLYKE
+808 FIPWDEPNKVYMFKA
-823 GEGNSRLYIDEN
+823 GEGNARLYVDED

-842 NIGSQLEKVDSREE
+842 NIGSHLEKVDSREE
-856 LAGVAQRDKEERK
+856 LAELAELAEFAQKDKEER
-869 ESLEK
+869 EEDLEK
-874 LKNSYKHYEYYP
+874 LKKSCH
-886 VDNLYPVKKY
+886 D
-896 LGTAKDT
+896 
-903 ITIEKDGIWH
+903 
-913 VEDAQ
+913 
-918 VNESY
+918 
-923 WVDPVTYRKHYTRP
+923 TRP
-937 VLFKRGYLNILREGD
+937 VLFRRGYLNILKEGD
-952 WCYVRNIP
+952 WCFVRNIP

-976 NLCVINNKY
+976 NLCVIKNTY

-1000 RTDDFTYFSVLACYY
+1000 RTDDFSYFSVLACYY
-1015 ESELIKDDTEIQITQ
+1015 ESELIMDDTEIQITQ
-1030 FDGEGLKMIQE
+1030 FDGEGLKMTQE
-1041 GMPYTPLV
+1041 GMPYTPIV